1 MSDGKVVIETD
12 LDSSGVESGLSRL
25 QGTITKG
32 IAAIGIGKLF
42 SEAVKTGM
50 DFEAQMSRVK
60 AISGAT
66 GEEFAKLKEQ
76 AKQLGADTAFSA
88 TEAAEGMENL
98 ASAGFSTSEIIA
110 AMPGMLGLAASS
122 GEDLASSADI
132 AASTLRGFGLEA
144 SSAGHVADVLAKNA
158 AATNAAVADTGE
170 AMKYVAPVAKSMGIE
185 FEETAAAI
193 GIMADAGIKGS
204 QAGTTLRGALSRIA
218 KPTKAMQETMDSLGL
233 SFYDSNG
240 KMKSL
245 ADITEMLETKMAGL
259 TDEQKNQ
266 ALITLFGQE
275 SLSGMMALMDRGSG
289 EVRKLTDEYK
299 NCDGSAKDMAKTMQ
313 DNLSGAVEE
322 FGGSVESLG
331 IEIFEN
337 IEGPLKKAVR
347 SGTTELNKLTK
358 AVKNNKIEEIVPE
371 EAVNTVQNLGKIA
384 GTVAKGGIKTLGV
397 ATGTLAENLDVLIP
411 LTTAYFGAMGAYK
424 VFQQASKGVKTLT
437 VAYQGLQAMEK
448 ANAITLVAQQ
458 GGLTG
463 LQTVMGV
470 LTGKVSAATAATG
483 LFNKACTLAGGP
495 VGLAVIAIGALTAGL
510 AAYALSQEH
519 STSAETKFA
528 AELEKSAEAQKK
540 HTAEL
545 ENNRKKREEAIKSAA
560 AEGVQA
566 EFLEQKLE
574 SLMSV
579 EKKST
584 GQKQQIETIV
594 KRLNELVPDLG
605 LAYNSE
611 KDKLNKSTEAIKK
624 NISAQ
629 KELAIAKAY
638 AKQMESVSEDI
649 VDTEIKLAEAT
660 EKQTEAEKRKAE
672 AIKNTQKAKEEYLN
686 SGAVAG
692 SKEEQAWKKAQQEQN
707 KAEGNYKRAT
717 DSVNKYQGELDKLN
731 GELDELGEAHSNQ
744 EAFATFK
751 QNLDDLAKEAGMK
764 ASEIPKSIGE
774 GIKNGIYAVPQ
785 TGEEL
790 KQLISLDELR
800 SSVEKQSKETGVA
813 IPKNLSEGIASG
825 EISFK
830 DAITQMNR
838 LSDFQDAVKKAKIDG
853 KDITDSLA
861 EGIASGKYSVPKSTE
876 ELKRLIEFDSL
887 ATEAGD
893 TGINIPKNISQGIL
907 SGKYDVPKSV
917 DQLQSLIKFD
927 GLSSKATEAG
937 VSIPKGVSQG
947 ILSGKYAVP
956 NSVSELQTLIKFDSM
971 ATKMQKQ
978 GFEIPQAL
986 ASGISSGKI
995 NAVEACKLLM
1005 QAGIDGMNS
1014 KTGASKRAG
1023 SNNAKSANS
1032 GFLGWLNTFNKTGQ
1046 SGGSNF
1052 ANGLNNKKG
1061 SSKSAGSAH
1070 ASSAESGYKSKLGSM
1085 KKDGQSGGSNFA
1097 TGMNLKKSASKK
1109 AAENNARSA
1118 EAGYKSRIKNLN
1130 SAGKSGGQ
1138 AANSGASSQKSK
1150 FRSTGSD
1157 FADGIISGIEAMG
1170 GALYSAGAWIAEH
1183 VLGATRKE
1191 SKTHS
1196 PSRKFRD
1203 EVGIWMPL
1211 GVCAGIY
1218 SEQKALNRAGVD
1230 MVTGILDAA
1239 KKTNIAEQGGQ
1250 IGQSFSE
1257 SLTREISKID
1267 LTPELRAMAKKFAD
1281 TKLNL
1286 PVLNVEMR
1294 SAMESQLNRIATSKQ
1309 GKIYQIVQSISNP
1322 EQSAGNTELFDYD
1335 RFERIQRRVAKEQSN
1350 RPIYL
1355 GTERIDKPLPE
1366 GAVPRI

>member
-88 TEAAEGMENL
+88 TEAAQGMENL

-110 AMPGMLGLAASS
+110 AMPGMLDLAASS

-245 ADITEMLETKMAGL
+245 ADITEMLETKMSGL

-397 ATGTLAENLDVLIP
+397 ATGTLIENLDTLIP

-424 VFQQASKGVKTLT
+424 VFQQASAGVKTLT
-437 VAYQGLQAMEK
+437 SAYKVLNATEKIGATNRVAA
-448 ANAITLVAQQ
+448 A
-458 GGLTG
+458 GGFTA
-463 LQTVMGV
+463 LQTAVGV
-470 LTGKVSAATAATG
+470 LTGKVSLSASAMG
-483 LFNKACTLAGGP
+483 LFNKACALAGGP
-495 VGLAVIAIGALTAGL
+495 VGLAVVAIGALTAGL

-528 AELEKSAEAQKK
+528 AELEKSAETQKK

-594 KRLNELVPDLG
+594 KRLNELVPELG
-605 LAYNSE
+605 LKYDAE

-624 NISAQ
+624 NIEAQ
-629 KELAIAKAY
+629 KELAIAKEY
-638 AKQMESVSEDI
+638 AKQMEGVAEDI
-649 VDTEIKLAEAT
+649 VDTELKLADAT
-660 EKQTEAEKRKAE
+660 DKQTEAEKRKKDAIEKATE
-672 AIKNTQKAKEEYLN
+672 AKNEYYQ
-686 SGAVAG
+686 SGAIAG
-692 SKEEQAWKKAQQEQN
+692 SKEEEAMKKAKNEQD
-707 KAEGNYKRAT
+707 KAIANYETAK
-717 DSVNKYQGELDKLN
+717 DSVTKYEGELDKLN
-731 GELDELGEAHSNQ
+731 GELDELGKAHSNQ
-744 EAFATFK
+744 EAFATFT
-751 QNLDDLAKEAGMK
+751 QNLDKLAKEAGIK
-764 ASEIPKSIGE
+764 AEEVPKSIGE
-774 GIKNGIYAVPQ
+774 GIKKGIYSSPE

-790 KQLISLDELR
+790 TKLINLDKL
-800 SSVEKQSKETGVA
+800 VQ
-813 IPKNLSEGIASG
+813 
-825 EISFK
+825 
-830 DAITQMNR
+830 
-838 LSDFQDAVKKAKIDG
+838 KAKKDG
-853 KDITDSLA
+853 VEVTKSVSD
-861 EGIASGKYSVPKSTE
+861 GIISGKYQ
-876 ELKRLIEFDSL
+876 I
-887 ATEAGD
+887 
-893 TGINIPKNISQGIL
+893 
-907 SGKYDVPKSV
+907 PKSV
-917 DQLQSLIKFD
+917 DQLEKLVSFDKIAQKAEKEGIKVPKSVSD
-927 GLSSKATEAG
+927 G
-937 VSIPKGVSQG
+937 I
-947 ILSGKYAVP
+947 ISGKYAVP
-956 NSVSELQTLIKFDSM
+956 KSVKELESLIEFDELIKKADEAGINVPKAVSEGIKSGRM
-971 ATKMQKQ
+971 S
-978 GFEIPQAL
+978 
-986 ASGISSGKI
+986 AS
-995 NAVEACKLLM
+995 EACKLLI
-1005 QAGIDGMNS
+1005 QAGVDGANS
-1014 KTGASKRAG
+1014 KTGDSKTSG
-1023 SNNAKSANS
+1023 ENNAKSMNAGFTSLYDTFFQTGSDGTRQINLGALSMLAATTSTGNTVMGAFNVGVQALFGALYNTGSQGTKKVNSGANS
-1032 GFLGWLNTFNKTGQ
+1032 QKGASKKTGTNIISSFNTAIRAYFSSLYSTGSSA
-1046 SGGSNF
+1046 SGKVKSGARDTGSDLYSVGVNIAIGF
-1052 ANGLNNKKG
+1052 ANGV
-1061 SSKSAGSAH
+1061 
-1070 ASSAESGYKSKLGSM
+1070 M
-1085 KKDGQSGGSNFA
+1085 SNP
-1097 TGMNLKKSASKK
+1097 GNLI
-1109 AAENNARSA
+1109 
-1118 EAGYKSRIKNLN
+1118 G
-1130 SAGKSGGQ
+1130 
-1138 AANSGASSQKSK
+1138 
-1150 FRSTGSD
+1150 
-1157 FADGIISGIEAMG
+1157 
-1170 GALYSAGAWIAEH
+1170 AGAWLAIQ
-1183 VLGATRKE
+1183 VLSGAKNQAGV
-1191 SKTHS
+1191 HS
-1196 PSRKFRD
+1196 PSVVFNKELGVFL
-1203 EVGIWMPL
+1203 PL

-1218 SEQKALNRAGVD
+1218 SEQRTLNRAGVG
-1230 MVTGILDAA
+1230 MVAGMLDAV
-1239 KKTNIAEQGGQ
+1239 KKTNIAEQGDQ

-1322 EQSAGNTELFDYD
+1322 QQNAGNTELFDYD

>member
-88 TEAAEGMENL
+88 TEAAQGMENL

-110 AMPGMLGLAASS
+110 AMPGMLDLAASS

-158 AATNAAVADTGE
+158 AETNAAVADTGE

-245 ADITEMLETKMAGL
+245 ADITEMLETKMSGL

-337 IEGPLKKAVR
+337 IKGPLKKAVGV
-347 SGTTELNKLTK
+347 GTTEINKLTK
-358 AVKNNKIEEIVPE
+358 AIKNNKIEEIVPE

-424 VFQQASKGVKTLT
+424 VFQQASAGVKTLT
-437 VAYQGLQAMEK
+437 TAYQGLQAMEK
-448 ANAITLVAQQ
+448 ANTLISTAQK
-458 GGLTG
+458 GSLTG
-463 LQTVMGV
+463 LQTVVGV
-470 LTGKVSAATAATG
+470 LTGKVSAASAATG
-483 LFNKACTLAGGP
+483 LFNKACTMLGGP
-495 VGLAVIAIGALTAGL
+495 VGVAAVAIGALTTGL
-510 AAYALSQEH
+510 VAYALTQDG

-540 HTAEL
+540 HTEEL
-545 ENNRKKREEAIKSAA
+545 ENNRKKREEAIKSTVT
-560 AEGVQA
+560 EGIQA
-566 EFLEQKLE
+566 EYLEQKLE

-579 EKKST
+579 ENKSV

-605 LAYNSE
+605 LKYDAE
-611 KDKLNKSTEAIKK
+611 KDKLNQSTEAIKK
-624 NISAQ
+624 NIDAQ
-629 KELAIAKAY
+629 KELAVAKAY

-649 VDTEIKLAEAT
+649 VDTELKLADAT
-660 EKQTEAEKRKAE
+660 DKQTEAQDRLTE
-672 AIKNTQKAKEEYLN
+672 AKKKTQKAMEEYYD

-692 SKEEQAWKKAQQEQN
+692 SKEHEAWKNAQQEQD
-707 KAEGNYKRAT
+707 KAKGNYEKAKE
-717 DSVNKYQGELDKLN
+717 SVEKYQGELDKLN
-731 GELDELGEAHSNQ
+731 GELDKLGKAHSNQ
-744 EAFATFK
+744 EAFATFT
-751 QNLDDLAKEAGMK
+751 QNLDKLAKEAGIK
-764 ASEIPKSIGE
+764 AEEVPKSIGE
-774 GIKNGIYAVPQ
+774 GIKKGIYSAPE

-790 KQLISLDELR
+790 TKLINFDKL
-800 SSVEKQSKETGVA
+800 VQ
-813 IPKNLSEGIASG
+813 
-825 EISFK
+825 
-830 DAITQMNR
+830 
-838 LSDFQDAVKKAKIDG
+838 KAKKDG
-853 KDITDSLA
+853 VEVTKSVSD
-861 EGIASGKYSVPKSTE
+861 GIISGKYQIPKSVDQLENLVNFDKIVQKAEKEGIKVPKSV
-876 ELKRLIEFDSL
+876 S
-887 ATEAGD
+887 
-893 TGINIPKNISQGIL
+893 NGIL
-907 SGKYDVPKSV
+907 SGKYEVPKSV
-917 DQLQSLIKFD
+917 NQLQNLIKFD
-927 GLSSKATEAG
+927 SLATKATKAG
-937 VSIPKGVSQG
+937 INIPKGVSQG

-956 NSVSELQTLIKFDSM
+956 SSMSELQALIKFDSM
-971 ATKMQKQ
+971 ATKMQQQ

-995 NAVEACKLLM
+995 SAVEACKLLM

-1014 KTGASKRAG
+1014 KTGASKQAG

-1032 GFLGWLNTFNKTGQ
+1032 GFLGWLNTFNKTGE
-1046 SGGSNF
+1046 SGGNSL
-1052 ANGLNNKKG
+1052 ASGLNNKKG

-1118 EAGYKSRIKNLN
+1118 EAGYRSRIKNLS

-1203 EVGIWMPL
+1203 EVGKWMPL

-1218 SEQKALNRAGVD
+1218 SEQRALNRAGVG
-1230 MVTGILDAA
+1230 MVTGMLDAA
-1239 KKTNIAEQGGQ
+1239 KKTNIAEQGDQ
-1250 IGQSFSE
+1250 IGQDFSE
-1257 SLTREISKID
+1257 SLTREISRID

-1294 SAMESQLNRIATSKQ
+1294 SAMESQLNRIAASKQ
-1309 GKIYQIVQSISNP
+1309 GKIYQIVQSVSNP
-1322 EQSAGNTELFDYD
+1322 NQNNGNNVIFDYD

-1350 RPIYL
+1350 RPIYI
-1355 GTERIDKPLPE
+1355 GTERIDRPLPE

>member
-42 SEAVKTGM
+42 SEAIKTGM

-110 AMPGMLGLAASS
+110 AMPGMLDLAASS

-158 AATNAAVADTGE
+158 AETNAAVADTGE

-245 ADITEMLETKMAGL
+245 ADITEMLETKMSGL

-337 IEGPLKKAVR
+337 IKGPLKKAVGV
-347 SGTTELNKLTK
+347 GTTEINKLTK
-358 AVKNNKIEEIVPE
+358 AVKNNKIEEIVPKE
-371 EAVNTVQNLGKIA
+371 VINNIKNLGKMA
-384 GTVAKGGIKTLGV
+384 EVVGKGGIKVLGTATGILADNLGV
-397 ATGTLAENLDVLIP
+397 IIP
-411 LTTAYFGAMGAYK
+411 LTGAYFGAMAGYK
-424 VFQQASKGVKTLT
+424 VFQSAAAGVKTLT
-437 VAYQGLQAMEK
+437 SAYKALQAMEK
-448 ANAITLVAQQ
+448 ANEITSVAQQ

-463 LQTVMGV
+463 LQTAVGV
-470 LTGKVSAATAATG
+470 LTGKISVATAVTG
-483 LFNKACTLAGGP
+483 LFNKACTMLGGP
-495 VGLAVIAIGALTAGL
+495 VGVAAVAIGALTVGL
-510 AAYALSQEH
+510 AAYASSQEH
-519 STSAETKFA
+519 SVSAETKFA
-528 AELEKSAEAQKK
+528 AELEKSSEAQKK
-540 HTAEL
+540 FTANLDE
-545 ENNRKKREEAIKSAA
+545 NRKKREEAIKSTVT
-560 AEGVQA
+560 EGIQA
-566 EFLEQKLE
+566 EYLEQKLE

-579 EKKST
+579 ENKSV

-605 LAYNSE
+605 LKYDAE
-611 KDKLNKSTEAIKK
+611 KDKLNQSTEAIKK
-624 NISAQ
+624 NIDAQ
-629 KELAIAKAY
+629 KELAVAKAY

-649 VDTEIKLAEAT
+649 VDTELKLADAT
-660 EKQTEAEKRKAE
+660 DKQTEAQDRLTE
-672 AIKNTQKAKEEYLN
+672 AKKKTQKAMEEYYD

-692 SKEEQAWKKAQQEQN
+692 SKEHEAWKNAQQEQD
-707 KAEGNYKRAT
+707 KAKANYGKAT
-717 DSVNKYQGELDKLN
+717 ESVEKYQGELDKLN
-731 GELDELGEAHSNQ
+731 GELDELGKAHGNQ
-744 EAFATFK
+744 EAFATFT
-751 QNLDDLAKEAGMK
+751 QNLDKLAKEAGIK
-764 ASEIPKSIGE
+764 AEQVPKSIGE
-774 GIKNGIYAVPQ
+774 GIKKGIYSTPE

-790 KQLISLDELR
+790 TKLINLDKLA
-800 SSVEKQSKETGVA
+800 Q
-813 IPKNLSEGIASG
+813 
-825 EISFK
+825 
-830 DAITQMNR
+830 
-838 LSDFQDAVKKAKIDG
+838 KAKKDG
-853 KDITDSLA
+853 VEVTKSVSD
-861 EGIASGKYSVPKSTE
+861 GIISGKYQIPKSVDQLENLVNFDKIVQKAEKEGVEVPKSV
-876 ELKRLIEFDSL
+876 S
-887 ATEAGD
+887 
-893 TGINIPKNISQGIL
+893 SGIL
-907 SGKYDVPKSV
+907 SGQYEVPKSV
-917 DQLQSLIKFD
+917 DQLQNLVKFD
-927 GLSSKATEAG
+927 SISTKATEAG
-937 VSIPKGVSQG
+937 VKIPKSISQG
-947 ILSGKYAVP
+947 IMSGQYAVPQSVEQMKALVSYDSLVQQAGQKGYQIPEYLSNGVRTGNTKPSTAVNEMKALIQFNDLVAKAKDAGYKVPDNLQKQVLSGKTKPQTAVQQMK
-956 NSVSELQTLIKFDSM
+956 NLIKFNDLLSKSSAAGRNVPKNIQQAVM
-971 ATKMQKQ
+971 EGRMSPKQAVAAMNNLMTTEAEKTPPKMKKTGDKIGKGYGDHVGSGTNKSNAKKKAKSLNDKAKEGAGSDDLYDEGDNAGAGFIDGIKSWLSSAFNAGWNLVKNAISGGKGAQESNSPAKKWIEEGDNAGSGYVIGLEKSEKAVNKAGKDMVRAGLKDAETLASKQ
-978 GFEIPQAL
+978 G
-986 ASGISSGKI
+986 
-995 NAVEACKLLM
+995 
-1005 QAGIDGMNS
+1005 
-1014 KTGASKRAG
+1014 T
-1023 SNNAKSANS
+1023 
-1032 GFLGWLNTFNKTGQ
+1032 
-1046 SGGSNF
+1046 
-1052 ANGLNNKKG
+1052 
-1061 SSKSAGSAH
+1061 
-1070 ASSAESGYKSKLGSM
+1070 
-1085 KKDGQSGGSNFA
+1085 
-1097 TGMNLKKSASKK
+1097 
-1109 AAENNARSA
+1109 
-1118 EAGYKSRIKNLN
+1118 
-1130 SAGKSGGQ
+1130 
-1138 AANSGASSQKSK
+1138 
-1150 FRSTGSD
+1150 
-1157 FADGIISGIEAMG
+1157 
-1170 GALYSAGAWIAEH
+1170 
-1183 VLGATRKE
+1183 
-1191 SKTHS
+1191 
-1196 PSRKFRD
+1196 
-1203 EVGIWMPL
+1203 
-1211 GVCAGIY
+1211 
-1218 SEQKALNRAGVD
+1218 
-1230 MVTGILDAA
+1230 
-1239 KKTNIAEQGGQ
+1239 Q
-1250 IGQSFSE
+1250 IGQSFS
-1257 SLTREISKID
+1257 SNLSSEISRID
-1267 LTPELRAMAKKFAD
+1267 LSPELQAMAKKFAD
-1281 TKLNL
+1281 TRLNL

-1309 GKIYQIVQSISNP
+1309 GKIYQIVQSINNP
-1322 EQSAGNTELFDYD
+1322 EQHVENTELFDYD

>member
-42 SEAVKTGM
+42 SEAIKTGM

-110 AMPGMLGLAASS
+110 AMPGMLDLAASS

-204 QAGTTLRGALSRIA
+204 QAGTTLRGAMSRIA

-245 ADITEMLETKMAGL
+245 ADITEMLETKMSGL

-371 EAVNTVQNLGKIA
+371 EAVNTVKNLGKIA

-424 VFQQASKGVKTLT
+424 VFQQASAGVKTLT
-437 VAYQGLQAMEK
+437 TAYQGLQAMEK
-448 ANAITLVAQQ
+448 ANTLISTAQK
-458 GGLTG
+458 GSLTG
-463 LQTVMGV
+463 LQTVVGV

-483 LFNKACTLAGGP
+483 LFSKAYAALGGP
-495 VGLAVIAIGALTAGL
+495 VGVAVVGIGALVAGIV
-510 AAYALSQEH
+510 AYK
-519 STSAETKFA
+519 STLPESISESEKFA
-528 AELEKSAEAQKK
+528 NSCKKLHQEQIKFSDTVKELNSENKKNIETTKAQGIEADYYFKKLNDLIGAENKTVGQKK
-540 HTAEL
+540 Q
-545 ENNRKKREEAIKSAA
+545 IKSI
-560 AEGVQA
+560 
-566 EFLEQKLE
+566 
-574 SLMSV
+574 V
-579 EKKST
+579 EK
-584 GQKQQIETIV
+584 
-594 KRLNELVPDLG
+594 LNEILPDLN
-605 LAYNSE
+605 LNYNEE
-611 KDKLNKSTEAIKK
+611 KDKLNQTTDAIKK
-624 NISAQ
+624 NIDAQ
-629 KELAIAKAY
+629 KELIMAKAY
-638 AKQMESVSEDI
+638 QSSMEKTAE
-649 VDTEIKLAEAT
+649 KLAS
-660 EKQTEAEKRKAE
+660 AELKYEE
-672 AIKNTQKAKEEYLN
+672 AIKKRA
-686 SGAVAG
+686 
-692 SKEEQAWKKAQQEQN
+692 
-707 KAEGNYKRAT
+707 KAEKEGNEATKKHKELYDKYMKDGIISEKENEKLDEYAKKMSDSATAYNEADDAAKGYKDT
-717 DSVNKYQGELDKLN
+717 INDLNTKMDSYESKLN
-731 GELDELGEAHSNQ
+731 AS
-744 EAFATFK
+744 
-751 QNLDDLAKEAGMK
+751 QNYADYLKNIDKLAKEAGIK
-764 ASEIPKSIGE
+764 AEQVPKSIGE
-774 GIKNGIYAVPQ
+774 GIKKGIYSDPQ

-790 KQLISLDELR
+790 TKLINLDKL
-800 SSVEKQSKETGVA
+800 VQ
-813 IPKNLSEGIASG
+813 
-825 EISFK
+825 
-830 DAITQMNR
+830 
-838 LSDFQDAVKKAKIDG
+838 KAKKDG
-853 KDITDSLA
+853 VEVTKSVSD
-861 EGIASGKYSVPKSTE
+861 GIISGKYQ
-876 ELKRLIEFDSL
+876 I
-887 ATEAGD
+887 
-893 TGINIPKNISQGIL
+893 
-907 SGKYDVPKSV
+907 PKSV
-917 DQLQSLIKFD
+917 DQLEKLVSFDKIAQKAEKEGIKVPKSVSGGIISGKYEVPKSVNQLQNLIKFD
-927 GLSSKATEAG
+927 NLATKATKAG
-937 VSIPKGVSQG
+937 INIPKGVSQG

-956 NSVSELQTLIKFDSM
+956 SSMSELQALIKFDSM

-978 GFEIPQAL
+978 GIEIPQAL

-995 NAVEACKLLM
+995 NAIEACKLLM

-1014 KTGASKRAG
+1014 KTGASKQAG

-1032 GFLGWLNTFNKTGQ
+1032 GFLGWLNTFNKTGE
-1046 SGGSNF
+1046 SGGNSL
-1052 ANGLNNKKG
+1052 ASGLNNKKG

-1118 EAGYKSRIKNLN
+1118 EAGYRSRIKNLS

-1203 EVGIWMPL
+1203 EVGKWMPL

-1218 SEQKALNRAGVD
+1218 SEQRALNRAGVD

-1250 IGQSFSE
+1250 IGQDFSE
-1257 SLTREISKID
+1257 SLTREISRID
-1267 LTPELRAMAKKFAD
+1267 LSPELQAMAKKFA
-1281 TKLNL
+1281 KANLNM
-1286 PVLNVEMR
+1286 PVINARMQNT
-1294 SAMESQLNRIATSKQ
+1294 AAGQMEQIATAKQ
-1309 GKIYQIVQSISNP
+1309 AKVYQVVHSIGAAKNESRSTETFDYERFADILADILDGTSVSIDGEPAGRILTPRISN
-1322 EQSAGNTELFDYD
+1322 NTYLNT
-1335 RFERIQRRVAKEQSN
+1335 RR
-1350 RPIYL
+1350 R
-1355 GTERIDKPLPE
+1355 R
-1366 GAVPRI
+1366 

>member
-32 IAAIGIGKLF
+32 IAAIGIGKIF
-42 SEAVKTGM
+42 SEAVKTGV

-66 GEEFAKLKEQ
+66 GEEFAKLNEQ

-88 TEAAEGMENL
+88 TEAAQGMENL

-110 AMPGMLGLAASS
+110 AMPGMLDLAASS

-218 KPTKAMQETMDSLGL
+218 KPTKVMRETMDELGL

-245 ADITEMLETKMAGL
+245 AGITEMLETKMSGL
-259 TDEQKNQ
+259 TDEQRNQ

-289 EVRKLTDEYK
+289 EVRKLTDEYR

-331 IEIFEN
+331 LEIYEN
-337 IEGPLKKAVR
+337 IEGPLKKAVGV
-347 SGTTELNKLTK
+347 GTTQINKLTK
-358 AVKNNKIEEIVPE
+358 AVKDNKIEEIVPE
-371 EAVNTVQNLGKIA
+371 EAVNTVKNLGKIT
-384 GTVAKGGIKTLGV
+384 GTVAKGGVKALGA
-397 ATGTLAENLDVLIP
+397 ATGTLVENLDALIP

-424 VFQQASKGVKTLT
+424 VFQQASAGVKTLT
-437 VAYQGLQAMEK
+437 TAYQGLQAMEK

-483 LFNKACTLAGGP
+483 LFSKACTLAGGP
-495 VGLAVIAIGALTAGL
+495 VGLAVVAVGALTAGL
-510 AAYALSQEH
+510 AAYAISQDR
-519 STSAETKFA
+519 STSAETKFS
-528 AELEKSAEAQKK
+528 AELRKSTEDQKK
-540 HTAEL
+540 YTAEL

-579 EKKST
+579 EKKSA

-594 KRLNELVPDLG
+594 KRLNELVPELG
-605 LAYNSE
+605 LAYDSE

-660 EKQTEAEKRKAE
+660 DKQTEAQERLTNAKK
-672 AIKNTQKAKEEYLN
+672 KTQKAMEEYYD

-692 SKEEQAWKKAQQEQN
+692 SKEEKVWKKAQQEQN
-707 KAEGNYKRAT
+707 KAKGNYESAT
-717 DSVNKYQGELDKLN
+717 QSVDKYQGELDKLN

-751 QNLDDLAKEAGMK
+751 QNLDDLAKEAGIK
-764 ASEIPKSIGE
+764 AEQVPKSIGE
-774 GIKNGIYAVPQ
+774 GIKKGIYSTPE

-790 KQLISLDELR
+790 TKLINLDKLIQ
-800 SSVEKQSKETGVA
+800 KANK
-813 IPKNLSEGIASG
+813 EGIEVTKSV
-825 EISFK
+825 
-830 DAITQMNR
+830 
-838 LSDFQDAVKKAKIDG
+838 SD
-853 KDITDSLA
+853 
-861 EGIASGKYSVPKSTE
+861 GIVSGKYEIPKSVDQLESLVSFDKIVQRAEKEGVKVPKSV
-876 ELKRLIEFDSL
+876 S
-887 ATEAGD
+887 
-893 TGINIPKNISQGIL
+893 SGIL
-907 SGKYDVPKSV
+907 SDQYEVPKSV
-917 DQLQSLIKFD
+917 DQLQNLVKFD
-927 GLSSKATEAG
+927 SIATKATEAG
-937 VSIPKGVSQG
+937 VKIPKSISQG
-947 ILSGKYAVP
+947 IMSGQYAVP
-956 NSVSELQTLIKFDSM
+956 QSVEQMKALVSYDSLVQQAGQKGYQIPEYLSNGVRTGNTKPSTAVNEMKALIQFNDLVTKASNAGYKIPDSL
-971 ATKMQKQ
+971 QKQ
-978 GFEIPQAL
+978 V
-986 ASGISSGKI
+986 SSGKTKPKDAVQQMKNLI
-995 NAVEACKLLM
+995 SFNDLLSKSSAAGRNVPKNIQQAVMAGRMSPKQAVATMNNLMTTEADKAPAKMKKSGEKSGKNYGSGVGSSSNKSTAKKSGKSLTDNAK
-1005 QAGIDGMNS
+1005 
-1014 KTGASKRAG
+1014 KGADSDDLYDEGSNAG
-1023 SNNAKSANS
+1023 SGFVNGIGSWLGKAFNAGWNLVKNAISGGKSAQKS
-1032 GFLGWLNTFNKTGQ
+1032 HSPAKEWIKE
-1046 SGGSNF
+1046 GG
-1052 ANGLNNKKG
+1052 
-1061 SSKSAGSAH
+1061 
-1070 ASSAESGYKSKLGSM
+1070 
-1085 KKDGQSGGSNFA
+1085 
-1097 TGMNLKKSASKK
+1097 
-1109 AAENNARSA
+1109 
-1118 EAGYKSRIKNLN
+1118 
-1130 SAGKSGGQ
+1130 
-1138 AANSGASSQKSK
+1138 NSGAGYVIGME
-1150 FRSTGSD
+1150 RSFKPVNKAAGV
-1157 FADGIISGIEAMG
+1157 MVG
-1170 GALYSAGAWIAEH
+1170 GALA
-1183 VLGATRKE
+1183 VATKLTE
-1191 SKTHS
+1191 
-1196 PSRKFRD
+1196 
-1203 EVGIWMPL
+1203 G
-1211 GVCAGIY
+1211 
-1218 SEQKALNRAGVD
+1218 
-1230 MVTGILDAA
+1230 
-1239 KKTNIAEQGGQ
+1239 QGSQ
-1250 IGQSFSE
+1250 IGRAFS
-1257 SLTREISKID
+1257 SNLSREISTID
-1267 LTPELRAMAKKFAD
+1267 LTPELRAMAKKFAN

-1286 PVLNVEMR
+1286 PVLNAEMR
-1294 SAMESQLNRIATSKQ
+1294 SAMESQPNRIATSKQ
-1309 GKIYQIVQSISNP
+1309 GKIYQIMQSVGRDDKEMMNN
-1322 EQSAGNTELFDYD
+1322 ETFDYKQLAQELANALD
-1335 RFERIQRRVAKEQSN
+1335 
-1350 RPIYL
+1350 
-1355 GTERIDKPLPE
+1355 GTAVKMDGEKVGDLI
-1366 GAVPRI
+1366 VPRVDSGLGKKTIIVERGG

>member
-110 AMPGMLGLAASS
+110 AMPGMLDLAASS

-424 VFQQASKGVKTLT
+424 VFQQASAGVKTLT
-437 VAYQGLQAMEK
+437 TAYQGLQAMEK

-483 LFNKACTLAGGP
+483 LFSKACTLAGGP

-594 KRLNELVPDLG
+594 KRLNELVPELG
-605 LAYNSE
+605 LAYDSE

-660 EKQTEAEKRKAE
+660 DKQTEAQERLTE
-672 AIKNTQKAKEEYLN
+672 AKKKTQQAMENYYN

-707 KAEGNYKRAT
+707 KAQGNYESAT
-717 DSVNKYQGELDKLN
+717 QSVNKYQGELDKLN

-751 QNLDDLAKEAGMK
+751 QNLDNLAKEAGIK
-764 ASEIPKSIGE
+764 AEEVPKSIGE
-774 GIKNGIYAVPQ
+774 GIKKGIYSTPE

-790 KQLISLDELR
+790 TKLINLDKL
-800 SSVEKQSKETGVA
+800 VQKANK
-813 IPKNLSEGIASG
+813 EGIEVTKSV
-825 EISFK
+825 
-830 DAITQMNR
+830 
-838 LSDFQDAVKKAKIDG
+838 SD
-853 KDITDSLA
+853 
-861 EGIASGKYSVPKSTE
+861 GIVSGKYEIPKSVNALE
-876 ELKRLIEFDSL
+876 KLVKFDKL
-887 ATEAGD
+887 AQKAEKE
-893 TGINIPKNISQGIL
+893 GIK
-907 SGKYDVPKSV
+907 VPKSV
-917 DQLQSLIKFD
+917 SD
-927 GLSSKATEAG
+927 G
-937 VSIPKGVSQG
+937 I
-947 ILSGKYAVP
+947 ISGKYAVP
-956 NSVSELQTLIKFDSM
+956 KSVKELESLIEFDDLIKKADEAGINVPKAVSEGIKSGRM
-971 ATKMQKQ
+971 S
-978 GFEIPQAL
+978 
-986 ASGISSGKI
+986 AS
-995 NAVEACKLLM
+995 EACKLLI
-1005 QAGIDGMNS
+1005 QAGVDGANS
-1014 KTGASKRAG
+1014 KTGDSKTSG
-1023 SNNAKSANS
+1023 ENNAKSMNAGFTSLYDTFFQTGSDGTRQINLGALSMLAATTSTGNTVMGAFNVGVQALFGALYNTGSQGTKKVNSGANS
-1032 GFLGWLNTFNKTGQ
+1032 QKGASKKTGTNIISSFNTGIRAYFSSLYSTGSSA
-1046 SGGSNF
+1046 SGKVKSGARDTGSDLYSVGVNIAIGF
-1052 ANGLNNKKG
+1052 ANGV
-1061 SSKSAGSAH
+1061 
-1070 ASSAESGYKSKLGSM
+1070 M
-1085 KKDGQSGGSNFA
+1085 SNP
-1097 TGMNLKKSASKK
+1097 GNLI
-1109 AAENNARSA
+1109 
-1118 EAGYKSRIKNLN
+1118 G
-1130 SAGKSGGQ
+1130 
-1138 AANSGASSQKSK
+1138 
-1150 FRSTGSD
+1150 
-1157 FADGIISGIEAMG
+1157 
-1170 GALYSAGAWIAEH
+1170 AGAWLAIQ
-1183 VLGATRKE
+1183 VLSGAKNQAGV
-1191 SKTHS
+1191 HS
-1196 PSRKFRD
+1196 PSVVFNKELGVFL
-1203 EVGIWMPL
+1203 PL

-1218 SEQKALNRAGVD
+1218 SEQRTLNRAGVG
-1230 MVTGILDAA
+1230 MVAGMLDAV
-1239 KKTNIAEQGGQ
+1239 KKTNIAEQGDQ

-1281 TKLNL
+1281 TRLNL

-1322 EQSAGNTELFDYD
+1322 QQNAGNTELFDYD

>member
-42 SEAVKTGM
+42 SEAIKTGM

-110 AMPGMLGLAASS
+110 AMPGMLDLAASS

-245 ADITEMLETKMAGL
+245 ADITEMLETKMSGL

-337 IEGPLKKAVR
+337 IEGPLKKAVE

-371 EAVNTVQNLGKIA
+371 EAVNTVKNLGKIA

-424 VFQQASKGVKTLT
+424 VFQQASAGVKTLT
-437 VAYQGLQAMEK
+437 SAYKVLNATEKIGATNRVAA
-448 ANAITLVAQQ
+448 A
-458 GGLTG
+458 GGFTA
-463 LQTVMGV
+463 LQTAVGV
-470 LTGKVSAATAATG
+470 LTGKVSLSASAMG
-483 LFNKACTLAGGP
+483 LFNKACALAGGP
-495 VGLAVIAIGALTAGL
+495 VGLAVVAIGALTAGL

-528 AELEKSAEAQKK
+528 AELEKSAETQKK

-605 LAYNSE
+605 LAYDSE

-660 EKQTEAEKRKAE
+660 DKQTEAQERLTE
-672 AIKNTQKAKEEYLN
+672 AKKKTQQAMENYYN

-707 KAEGNYKRAT
+707 KAQGNYESAT
-717 DSVNKYQGELDKLN
+717 QSVNKYQGELDKLN
-731 GELDELGEAHSNQ
+731 GELDKLGEAHSNQ

-751 QNLDDLAKEAGMK
+751 QNLDDLAKEAGIK
-764 ASEIPKSIGE
+764 AEQVPKSIGE
-774 GIKNGIYAVPQ
+774 GIKKGIYSTPA

-790 KQLISLDELR
+790 TKLINLDKLA
-800 SSVEKQSKETGVA
+800 Q
-813 IPKNLSEGIASG
+813 
-825 EISFK
+825 
-830 DAITQMNR
+830 
-838 LSDFQDAVKKAKIDG
+838 KAKKDG
-853 KDITDSLA
+853 VEVTKSVSD
-861 EGIASGKYSVPKSTE
+861 GIISGKYQIPKSVDQLEKLVSFDNISQKAEKEGIKVPKSV
-876 ELKRLIEFDSL
+876 S
-887 ATEAGD
+887 
-893 TGINIPKNISQGIL
+893 NGIL
-907 SGKYDVPKSV
+907 SGKYEVPKSV
-917 DQLQSLIKFD
+917 NQLQSLIKFD
-927 GLSSKATEAG
+927 SLKTKATEAG
-937 VSIPKGVSQG
+937 ISIPKGVSQG

-956 NSVSELQTLIKFDSM
+956 SSMSELQALIKFDSM

-995 NAVEACKLLM
+995 SAVEACKLLM
-1005 QAGIDGMNS
+1005 QAGIDGINS
-1014 KTGASKRAG
+1014 KTGASKQAG
-1023 SNNAKSANS
+1023 SNNAKSANF

-1130 SAGKSGGQ
+1130 SAGKSGGR

-1196 PSRKFRD
+1196 PSRRFRD
-1203 EVGIWMPL
+1203 EVGKWMPL
-1211 GVCAGIY
+1211 GVCVGIY
-1218 SEQKALNRAGVD
+1218 SEQKALNRAGVG
-1230 MVTGILDAA
+1230 MVTGMLDTV

-1281 TKLNL
+1281 TRLNL

-1309 GKIYQIVQSISNP
+1309 GKIYQIVQSINNP
-1322 EQSAGNTELFDYD
+1322 EQHVENTELFDYD
-1335 RFERIQRRVAKEQSN
+1335 RFERIQRRIAKEQSN

>member
-25 QGTITKG
+25 QGTVTKG

-110 AMPGMLGLAASS
+110 AMPGMLDLAASS

-158 AATNAAVADTGE
+158 AATNAAVVDTGE
-170 AMKYVAPVAKSMGIE
+170 AMKYVAPVAKTMGIE

-204 QAGTTLRGALSRIA
+204 QAGTTLRGALSRIT

-245 ADITEMLETKMAGL
+245 ADITEMLETKMSGL

-266 ALITLFGQE
+266 ALVTLFGQE

-337 IEGPLKKAVR
+337 IKGPLKKAVGV
-347 SGTTELNKLTK
+347 GTTEINKLTK

-411 LTTAYFGAMGAYK
+411 LTTAYFGTMGAYK
-424 VFQQASKGVKTLT
+424 VFQQASAGVKTLT
-437 VAYQGLQAMEK
+437 TAYQGLQAMEK

-605 LAYNSE
+605 LAYDSE

-731 GELDELGEAHSNQ
+731 GELDKLGEAHSNQ

-751 QNLDDLAKEAGMK
+751 QNLDDLAKEAGIK
-764 ASEIPKSIGE
+764 AEQVPKSIGE
-774 GIKNGIYAVPQ
+774 GIKKGIYSTPE

-790 KQLISLDELR
+790 TKLINFDKL
-800 SSVEKQSKETGVA
+800 VQ
-813 IPKNLSEGIASG
+813 
-825 EISFK
+825 
-830 DAITQMNR
+830 
-838 LSDFQDAVKKAKIDG
+838 KAKKDG
-853 KDITDSLA
+853 IEVTKSVSD
-861 EGIASGKYSVPKSTE
+861 GIISGKYQIPKSVDQLEKLVSFDKISQKAEKEGIKVPKSV
-876 ELKRLIEFDSL
+876 
-887 ATEAGD
+887 
-893 TGINIPKNISQGIL
+893 SQGIL
-907 SGKYDVPKSV
+907 SGQYEIPNSV
-917 DQLQSLIKFD
+917 NQLQSLIKFD
-927 GLSSKATEAG
+927 SLKTKATEAG
-937 VSIPKGVSQG
+937 ISIPKGVSQG

-956 NSVSELQTLIKFDSM
+956 SSMSELQALIKFDSM
-971 ATKMQKQ
+971 ATKMQQQ

-995 NAVEACKLLM
+995 SAVEACKLLM
-1005 QAGIDGMNS
+1005 QAGIDGINS
-1014 KTGASKRAG
+1014 KTGASKQAG

-1070 ASSAESGYKSKLGSM
+1070 ASSAQDGYKSKLGSM

-1138 AANSGASSQKSK
+1138 AANSGAGSQKAK

-1157 FADGIISGIEAMG
+1157 FADGIISGIQAMG

-1203 EVGIWMPL
+1203 EVGKWMPL

-1218 SEQKALNRAGVD
+1218 SEQRALNRAGVG
-1230 MVTGILDAA
+1230 MVTGMLDAA
-1239 KKTNIAEQGGQ
+1239 KKTNIAEQGDQ
-1250 IGQSFSE
+1250 IGQDFSE
-1257 SLTREISKID
+1257 SLTREISRID

-1294 SAMESQLNRIATSKQ
+1294 SAMEIKLNRIATSKQ

-1322 EQSAGNTELFDYD
+1322 EQHAGNTELFDYD

>member
-42 SEAVKTGM
+42 SEAIKTGM

-110 AMPGMLGLAASS
+110 AMPGMLDLAASS

-245 ADITEMLETKMAGL
+245 ADITEMLETKMSGL

-371 EAVNTVQNLGKIA
+371 EAVNTVKNLGKIA

-424 VFQQASKGVKTLT
+424 VFQQASAGVKTLT
-437 VAYQGLQAMEK
+437 TAYQGLQAMEK
-448 ANAITLVAQQ
+448 ANTLISTAQK
-458 GGLTG
+458 GSLTG
-463 LQTVMGV
+463 LQTVVGV

-528 AELEKSAEAQKK
+528 AELEKSAETQKK

-545 ENNRKKREEAIKSAA
+545 ENNRKKREEAIESAKS
-560 AEGVQA
+560 EGAQA

-574 SLMSV
+574 SLMGV
-579 EKKST
+579 EKKSV

-605 LAYNSE
+605 LKYDAE
-611 KDKLNKSTEAIKK
+611 KDKLNQSTEAIKK
-624 NISAQ
+624 NIDAQ
-629 KELAIAKAY
+629 KELAVAKAY

-649 VDTEIKLAEAT
+649 VDTELKLADAT
-660 EKQTEAEKRKAE
+660 DKQTEAQDRLTE
-672 AIKNTQKAKEEYLN
+672 AKKKTQKAMEEYYD

-692 SKEEQAWKKAQQEQN
+692 SKEHEAWKNAQQEQD
-707 KAEGNYKRAT
+707 KAKANYGKAT
-717 DSVNKYQGELDKLN
+717 ESVEKYQGELDKLN
-731 GELDELGEAHSNQ
+731 GELDELGKAHSNQ
-744 EAFATFK
+744 EAFATFT
-751 QNLDDLAKEAGMK
+751 QNLDKLAKEAGIK
-764 ASEIPKSIGE
+764 AEEVPKSIGE
-774 GIKNGIYAVPQ
+774 GIKKGIYAAPQ

-790 KQLISLDELR
+790 KQLISLDELK
-800 SSVEKQSKETGVA
+800 SSVEKQSKETGVG
-813 IPKNLSEGIASG
+813 IPKSLSEGISSG
-825 EISFK
+825 KISFK

-838 LSDFQDAVKKAKIDG
+838 LSDFQEAVKNAKIDG

-861 EGIASGKYSVPKSTE
+861 EGITSGKYSVPKSTK
-876 ELKRLIEFDSL
+876 ELKRLIKFDDL
-887 ATEAGD
+887 AQKAGD
-893 TGINIPKNISQGIL
+893 EGIKIPKSISNGI
-907 SGKYDVPKSV
+907 
-917 DQLQSLIKFD
+917 I
-927 GLSSKATEAG
+927 T
-937 VSIPKGVSQG
+937 
-947 ILSGKYAVP
+947 GKYAVP
-956 NSVSELQTLIKFDSM
+956 KSLKELKDLIEFEDLVKKADEVGIKVPKAVSDGIK
-971 ATKMQKQ
+971 
-978 GFEIPQAL
+978 
-986 ASGISSGKI
+986 SGKMS
-995 NAVEACKLLM
+995 ASEACKLLI
-1005 QAGIDGMNS
+1005 QAGVEGANS
-1014 KTGASKRAG
+1014 KTWESETAG
-1023 SNNAKSANS
+1023 KNNAKSMNNGFASLYNAFFNTGSDGTKKVNAGALSMLGASTATGSSIMGAFNLGVQSLFGTLYNSGSGGAKKVNSGANS
-1032 GFLGWLNTFNKTGQ
+1032 QKGPSKSTGKSFISSFNSGIKSLFGSLYSTGSSASGKVKSGANDKGSELYTVGINIALG
-1046 SGGSNF
+1046 F
-1052 ANGLNNKKG
+1052 ANGV
-1061 SSKSAGSAH
+1061 
-1070 ASSAESGYKSKLGSM
+1070 M
-1085 KKDGQSGGSNFA
+1085 SNP
-1097 TGMNLKKSASKK
+1097 GNLI
-1109 AAENNARSA
+1109 
-1118 EAGYKSRIKNLN
+1118 G
-1130 SAGKSGGQ
+1130 
-1138 AANSGASSQKSK
+1138 
-1150 FRSTGSD
+1150 
-1157 FADGIISGIEAMG
+1157 
-1170 GALYSAGAWIAEH
+1170 AGAWLAIQ
-1183 VLGATRKE
+1183 VLAGAKNQAGVR
-1191 SKTHS
+1191 S
-1196 PSRKFRD
+1196 PSRVFDR
-1203 EVGIWMPL
+1203 ELGIFLPL
-1211 GVCAGIY
+1211 GVCQGIY
-1218 SEQKALNRAGVD
+1218 SKQKELNQAGVG
-1230 MVTGILDAA
+1230 MVTGMLGEI
-1239 KKTNIAEQGGQ
+1239 KKTKIAEQGTQ
-1250 IGQSFSE
+1250 IGQSFS
-1257 SLTREISKID
+1257 SNLSSEISRID
-1267 LTPELRAMAKKFAD
+1267 LTPELQAMAKKFA
-1281 TKLNL
+1281 KANLNM
-1286 PVLNVEMR
+1286 PVINAKMQNTAVGQ
-1294 SAMESQLNRIATSKQ
+1294 MEQIATAKQ
-1309 GKIYQIVQSISNP
+1309 AKVYQVIHSVETANNG
-1322 EQSAGNTELFDYD
+1322 ATNVMTFDYE
-1335 RFERIQRRVAKEQSN
+1335 RFEQIQRKVAKEQAN
-1350 RPIYL
+1350 RPLYL
-1355 GTERIDKPLPE
+1355 GTERVDKPLPK

>member
-42 SEAVKTGM
+42 SEAIKTGM

-110 AMPGMLGLAASS
+110 AMPGMLDLAASS

-158 AATNAAVADTGE
+158 AETNAAVADTGE

-245 ADITEMLETKMAGL
+245 ADITEMLETKMSGL

-371 EAVNTVQNLGKIA
+371 EAVNTVKNLGKIA

-424 VFQQASKGVKTLT
+424 VFQQASAGVKTLT
-437 VAYQGLQAMEK
+437 TAYQGLQAMEK
-448 ANAITLVAQQ
+448 ANTLISTAQK
-458 GGLTG
+458 GSLTG
-463 LQTVMGV
+463 LQTVVGV

-483 LFNKACTLAGGP
+483 LFSKAYAALGGP
-495 VGLAVIAIGALTAGL
+495 VGVAVVGIGALVAGIV
-510 AAYALSQEH
+510 AYK
-519 STSAETKFA
+519 STLPESISESEKFA
-528 AELEKSAEAQKK
+528 NSCKKLHQEQIKFSDTVKELNSENKKNIETTKAQGIEADYYFKKLNDLIGAENKTVGQKK
-540 HTAEL
+540 Q
-545 ENNRKKREEAIKSAA
+545 IKSI
-560 AEGVQA
+560 
-566 EFLEQKLE
+566 
-574 SLMSV
+574 V
-579 EKKST
+579 EK
-584 GQKQQIETIV
+584 
-594 KRLNELVPDLG
+594 LNEILPDLN
-605 LAYNSE
+605 LNYNEE
-611 KDKLNKSTEAIKK
+611 KDKLNQTTDAIKK
-624 NISAQ
+624 NIDAQ
-629 KELAIAKAY
+629 KELIMAKAY
-638 AKQMESVSEDI
+638 QSSMEKTAE
-649 VDTEIKLAEAT
+649 KLAS
-660 EKQTEAEKRKAE
+660 AELKYEE
-672 AIKNTQKAKEEYLN
+672 AIKKRA
-686 SGAVAG
+686 
-692 SKEEQAWKKAQQEQN
+692 
-707 KAEGNYKRAT
+707 KAEKEGNEAAKKHKELYDKYMKDGIISEKENEKLDEYAKKMSDSATAYNEADDAAKGYKDT
-717 DSVNKYQGELDKLN
+717 INDLNTKMDSYESKLNASQNYADYLKNIDKL
-731 GELDELGEAHSNQ
+731 AR
-744 EAFATFK
+744 
-751 QNLDDLAKEAGMK
+751 EAGMK

-774 GIKNGIYAVPQ
+774 GIRNGIYAAPQ

-800 SSVEKQSKETGVA
+800 SSVEKQSKETGVE

-861 EGIASGKYSVPKSTE
+861 EGIVSGKYSVPKSTE
-876 ELKRLIEFDSL
+876 ELKRLIEFDDL
-887 ATEAGD
+887 AQKAEEES
-893 TGINIPKNISQGIL
+893 IN
-907 SGKYDVPKSV
+907 
-917 DQLQSLIKFD
+917 
-927 GLSSKATEAG
+927 
-937 VSIPKGVSQG
+937 IPKGVSKG

-956 NSVSELQTLIKFDSM
+956 KSVKELESLIEFDDLIKKADEAGINVPKAVSEGIKSGRM
-971 ATKMQKQ
+971 S
-978 GFEIPQAL
+978 
-986 ASGISSGKI
+986 AS
-995 NAVEACKLLM
+995 EACKLLI
-1005 QAGIDGMNS
+1005 QAGVDGANS
-1014 KTGASKRAG
+1014 KTGDSKTSG
-1023 SNNAKSANS
+1023 ENNAKSMNAGFTSLYDTFFQTGSDGTRQINLGALSMLAATTSTGNTVMGAFNVGVQALFGALYNTGSQGTKKVNSGANS
-1032 GFLGWLNTFNKTGQ
+1032 QKGASKKTGTNIISSFNTGIRAYFSSLYSTGSSA
-1046 SGGSNF
+1046 SGKVKSGARDTGSDLYSVGVNIAIGF
-1052 ANGLNNKKG
+1052 ANGV
-1061 SSKSAGSAH
+1061 
-1070 ASSAESGYKSKLGSM
+1070 M
-1085 KKDGQSGGSNFA
+1085 SNP
-1097 TGMNLKKSASKK
+1097 GNLI
-1109 AAENNARSA
+1109 
-1118 EAGYKSRIKNLN
+1118 G
-1130 SAGKSGGQ
+1130 
-1138 AANSGASSQKSK
+1138 
-1150 FRSTGSD
+1150 
-1157 FADGIISGIEAMG
+1157 
-1170 GALYSAGAWIAEH
+1170 AGAWLAIQ
-1183 VLGATRKE
+1183 VLSGAKNQAGVQ
-1191 SKTHS
+1191 S
-1196 PSRKFRD
+1196 PSVVFNKELGVFL
-1203 EVGIWMPL
+1203 PL

-1218 SEQKALNRAGVD
+1218 SEQRTLNRAGVG
-1230 MVTGILDAA
+1230 MVAGMLDAV
-1239 KKTNIAEQGGQ
+1239 KKTNIAEQGDQ

-1281 TKLNL
+1281 TRLNL

-1309 GKIYQIVQSISNP
+1309 GKIYQIVQSINNP
-1322 EQSAGNTELFDYD
+1322 EQHVENTELFDYD

>member
-25 QGTITKG
+25 QGTVTKG

-110 AMPGMLGLAASS
+110 AMPGMLDLAASS
-122 GEDLASSADI
+122 GEDLANSADI

-245 ADITEMLETKMAGL
+245 ADITEMLETKMSGL

-266 ALITLFGQE
+266 ALVTLFGQE

-337 IEGPLKKAVR
+337 IKGPLKKAVGV
-347 SGTTELNKLTK
+347 GTTEINKLTK

-424 VFQQASKGVKTLT
+424 VFQQASAGVKTLT
-437 VAYQGLQAMEK
+437 TAYQGLQAMEK

-495 VGLAVIAIGALTAGL
+495 VGLAVVAIGALTAGL

-528 AELEKSAEAQKK
+528 AELEKSAETQKK

-605 LAYNSE
+605 LAYDSE

-731 GELDELGEAHSNQ
+731 GELDKLGEAHSNQ
-744 EAFATFK
+744 EAFATFE
-751 QNLDDLAKEAGMK
+751 QNLDKLAKEAGIK
-764 ASEIPKSIGE
+764 AEQVPTSIGE
-774 GIKNGIYAVPQ
+774 GIKKGIYSTPE

-790 KQLISLDELR
+790 TKLINLDKLA
-800 SSVEKQSKETGVA
+800 Q
-813 IPKNLSEGIASG
+813 
-825 EISFK
+825 
-830 DAITQMNR
+830 
-838 LSDFQDAVKKAKIDG
+838 KAKKDG
-853 KDITDSLA
+853 VEVTKSVSD
-861 EGIASGKYSVPKSTE
+861 GIISGKYQIPKSVDQLEKLVSFDKISQKAEKEGIKVPKSV
-876 ELKRLIEFDSL
+876 
-887 ATEAGD
+887 
-893 TGINIPKNISQGIL
+893 SQGIL
-907 SGKYDVPKSV
+907 SGQYEIPNSV
-917 DQLQSLIKFD
+917 NQLQSLIKFD
-927 GLSSKATEAG
+927 SLKTKATEAG
-937 VSIPKGVSQG
+937 ISIPKGVSQG

-956 NSVSELQTLIKFDSM
+956 SSMSELQALIKFDSM
-971 ATKMQKQ
+971 ATKMQQQ

-995 NAVEACKLLM
+995 SAVEACKLLM

-1014 KTGASKRAG
+1014 KTGASKQAG

-1118 EAGYKSRIKNLN
+1118 EAGYRSRIKNLS

-1196 PSRKFRD
+1196 PSRSFRD

-1218 SEQKALNRAGVD
+1218 SKQKELNKAGVG
-1230 MVTGILDAA
+1230 MVSGMLHAV
-1239 KKTNIAEQGGQ
+1239 KSEKIAENGTQ
-1250 IGQSFSE
+1250 IGQRFSE
-1257 SLTREISKID
+1257 NIKKEISRID

-1309 GKIYQIVQSISNP
+1309 GKIYQIVQSVSNP
-1322 EQSAGNTELFDYD
+1322 ERSTGNMELFDYD

-1350 RPIYL
+1350 RPIFW

>member
-42 SEAVKTGM
+42 SEAIKTGM

-110 AMPGMLGLAASS
+110 AMPGMLDLAASS

-245 ADITEMLETKMAGL
+245 ADITEMLETKMSGL

-424 VFQQASKGVKTLT
+424 VFQQASAGVKTLT
-437 VAYQGLQAMEK
+437 SAYKVLNATEKIGATNRVAA
-448 ANAITLVAQQ
+448 A
-458 GGLTG
+458 GGFTA
-463 LQTVMGV
+463 LQTAVGV
-470 LTGKVSAATAATG
+470 LTGKVSLSASAMG
-483 LFNKACTLAGGP
+483 LFNKACALAGGP
-495 VGLAVIAIGALTAGL
+495 VGLAVVAIGALTAGL

-528 AELEKSAEAQKK
+528 AELEKSAETQKK

-545 ENNRKKREEAIKSAA
+545 ENNRKKREEAIESAKS
-560 AEGVQA
+560 EGAQA

-574 SLMSV
+574 SLMGV
-579 EKKST
+579 EKKSV

-605 LAYNSE
+605 LKYDAE

-624 NISAQ
+624 NIDAQ
-629 KELAIAKAY
+629 KELAVAKAY

-649 VDTEIKLAEAT
+649 VDTELKLADAT
-660 EKQTEAEKRKAE
+660 DKQTEAQDRLTE
-672 AIKNTQKAKEEYLN
+672 AKKKTQKAMEEYYD

-692 SKEEQAWKKAQQEQN
+692 SKEHEAWKNAQQEQD
-707 KAEGNYKRAT
+707 KAKGNYEKAKE
-717 DSVNKYQGELDKLN
+717 SVEKYQGELDKLN
-731 GELDELGEAHSNQ
+731 GELDKLGKAHSNQ
-744 EAFATFK
+744 EAFATFT
-751 QNLDDLAKEAGMK
+751 QNLDKLAKEAGIK
-764 ASEIPKSIGE
+764 AEQVPKSIGE
-774 GIKNGIYAVPQ
+774 GIKKGIYSDPQ

-790 KQLISLDELR
+790 TKLINLDKL
-800 SSVEKQSKETGVA
+800 VQ
-813 IPKNLSEGIASG
+813 
-825 EISFK
+825 
-830 DAITQMNR
+830 
-838 LSDFQDAVKKAKIDG
+838 KAKKDG
-853 KDITDSLA
+853 VEVTKSVSD
-861 EGIASGKYSVPKSTE
+861 GIISGKYQ
-876 ELKRLIEFDSL
+876 I
-887 ATEAGD
+887 
-893 TGINIPKNISQGIL
+893 
-907 SGKYDVPKSV
+907 PKSV
-917 DQLQSLIKFD
+917 DQLEKLVSFDKIAQKAEKEGIKVPKSVSD
-927 GLSSKATEAG
+927 G
-937 VSIPKGVSQG
+937 I
-947 ILSGKYAVP
+947 ISGKYAVP
-956 NSVSELQTLIKFDSM
+956 KSVKELESLIEFDDLIKKADEAGINVPKAVSEGIKSGRM
-971 ATKMQKQ
+971 S
-978 GFEIPQAL
+978 
-986 ASGISSGKI
+986 AS
-995 NAVEACKLLM
+995 EACKLLI
-1005 QAGIDGMNS
+1005 QAGVDGANS
-1014 KTGASKRAG
+1014 KTGDSKTSG
-1023 SNNAKSANS
+1023 ENNAKSMNAGFTSLYDTFFQTGSDGTRQINLGALSMLAATTSTGNTVMGAFNVGVQALFGALYNTGSQGTKKVNSGANS
-1032 GFLGWLNTFNKTGQ
+1032 QKGASKKTGTNIISSFNTGIRAYFSSLYSTGSSA
-1046 SGGSNF
+1046 SGKVKSGARDTGSDLYSVGVNIAIGF
-1052 ANGLNNKKG
+1052 ANGV
-1061 SSKSAGSAH
+1061 
-1070 ASSAESGYKSKLGSM
+1070 M
-1085 KKDGQSGGSNFA
+1085 SNP
-1097 TGMNLKKSASKK
+1097 GNLI
-1109 AAENNARSA
+1109 
-1118 EAGYKSRIKNLN
+1118 G
-1130 SAGKSGGQ
+1130 
-1138 AANSGASSQKSK
+1138 
-1150 FRSTGSD
+1150 
-1157 FADGIISGIEAMG
+1157 
-1170 GALYSAGAWIAEH
+1170 AGAWLAIQ
-1183 VLGATRKE
+1183 VLSGAKNQAGVQ
-1191 SKTHS
+1191 S
-1196 PSRKFRD
+1196 PSVVFNKELGVFL
-1203 EVGIWMPL
+1203 PL

-1218 SEQKALNRAGVD
+1218 SEQRTLNRAGVG
-1230 MVTGILDAA
+1230 MVAGMLDAV
-1239 KKTNIAEQGGQ
+1239 KKTNIAEQGDQ

-1281 TKLNL
+1281 TRLNL

-1309 GKIYQIVQSISNP
+1309 GKIYQIVQSINNP
-1322 EQSAGNTELFDYD
+1322 EQHVENTELFDYD

>member
-25 QGTITKG
+25 KGTVAKG
-32 IAAIGIGKLF
+32 VAAIGIGKIF

-66 GEEFAKLKEQ
+66 GEEFSKLKEQ

-88 TEAAEGMENL
+88 TQAAEGMENL
-98 ASAGFSTSEIIA
+98 ASAGFTTSEIME
-110 AMPGMLGLAASS
+110 AMPGMLDLAASS

-132 AASTLRGFGLEA
+132 AASTLRGFGLDAGE
-144 SSAGHVADVLAKNA
+144 AGHVADALAKNA

-193 GIMADAGIKGS
+193 GIMSDAGIKGS

-218 KPTKAMQETMDSLGL
+218 KPTKEMKDTMDELGL

-245 ADITEMLETKMAGL
+245 TDITEMLETKMSGL

-266 ALITLFGQE
+266 ALVTLFGQE

-337 IEGPLKKAVR
+337 IRGPLKKAVGV
-347 SGTTELNKLTK
+347 GTTEINKLTK
-358 AVKNNKIEEIVPE
+358 AVKNNKIEEIIPE
-371 EAVNTVQNLGKIA
+371 EAVNTVKNLGKIA

-424 VFQQASKGVKTLT
+424 VFQQASAGVKTLT
-437 VAYQGLQAMEK
+437 TAYQGLQAMEK
-448 ANAITLVAQQ
+448 ANTLISTAQK
-458 GGLTG
+458 GSLTG
-463 LQTVMGV
+463 LQTVVGV

-483 LFNKACTLAGGP
+483 LFSKAYAALGGP
-495 VGLAVIAIGALTAGL
+495 VGVAVVGIGALVAGIV
-510 AAYALSQEH
+510 AYK
-519 STSAETKFA
+519 STLPESISESEKFA
-528 AELEKSAEAQKK
+528 NSCKKLHQEQIKFSDTVKELNSENKKNIETTKAQGIEADYYFKKLNDLIGAENKTVGQKK
-540 HTAEL
+540 Q
-545 ENNRKKREEAIKSAA
+545 IKSI
-560 AEGVQA
+560 
-566 EFLEQKLE
+566 
-574 SLMSV
+574 V
-579 EKKST
+579 EK
-584 GQKQQIETIV
+584 
-594 KRLNELVPDLG
+594 LNEILPDLN
-605 LAYNSE
+605 LNYNEE
-611 KDKLNKSTEAIKK
+611 KDKLNQTTDAIKK
-624 NISAQ
+624 NIDAQ
-629 KELAIAKAY
+629 KELIMAKAY
-638 AKQMESVSEDI
+638 QSSMEKTAE
-649 VDTEIKLAEAT
+649 KLAS
-660 EKQTEAEKRKAE
+660 AELKYEE
-672 AIKNTQKAKEEYLN
+672 AIKKRA
-686 SGAVAG
+686 
-692 SKEEQAWKKAQQEQN
+692 
-707 KAEGNYKRAT
+707 KAEKEGNEAAKKHKELYDKYMKDGIISEKEDEKLDEYAKKMSDSATAYNEADDAAKGYKDT
-717 DSVNKYQGELDKLN
+717 INDLNTKMDSYESKLN
-731 GELDELGEAHSNQ
+731 AS
-744 EAFATFK
+744 
-751 QNLDDLAKEAGMK
+751 QNYADYLKNIDKLAKEAGIK
-764 ASEIPKSIGE
+764 AEQVPKSIGE
-774 GIKNGIYAVPQ
+774 GIKKGIYSDPQ

-790 KQLISLDELR
+790 TKLINLDKL
-800 SSVEKQSKETGVA
+800 VQ
-813 IPKNLSEGIASG
+813 
-825 EISFK
+825 
-830 DAITQMNR
+830 
-838 LSDFQDAVKKAKIDG
+838 KAKKDG
-853 KDITDSLA
+853 VEVTKSVSD
-861 EGIASGKYSVPKSTE
+861 GIISGKYQ
-876 ELKRLIEFDSL
+876 I
-887 ATEAGD
+887 
-893 TGINIPKNISQGIL
+893 
-907 SGKYDVPKSV
+907 PKSV
-917 DQLQSLIKFD
+917 DQLEKLVSFDKIAQKAEKEGIKVPKSVSDGIISGKYEVPKSVNQLQNLIKFD
-927 GLSSKATEAG
+927 NLATKATKAG
-937 VSIPKGVSQG
+937 INIPKGVSQG

-956 NSVSELQTLIKFDSM
+956 SSMSELQALIKFDSM

-978 GFEIPQAL
+978 GIEIPQAL

-995 NAVEACKLLM
+995 NAIEACKLLM

-1014 KTGASKRAG
+1014 KTGASKQAG

-1032 GFLGWLNTFNKTGQ
+1032 GFLGWLNTFNKTGE
-1046 SGGSNF
+1046 SGGNSL
-1052 ANGLNNKKG
+1052 ASGLNNKKG

-1118 EAGYKSRIKNLN
+1118 EAGYRSRIKNLS

-1196 PSRKFRD
+1196 PSRSFRD

-1218 SEQKALNRAGVD
+1218 SKQKELNKAGVG
-1230 MVTGILDAA
+1230 MVSGMLHAV
-1239 KKTNIAEQGGQ
+1239 KNEKIAENGTQ
-1250 IGQSFSE
+1250 IGQRFSE
-1257 SLTREISKID
+1257 NIKKEISRID
-1267 LTPELRAMAKKFAD
+1267 LSPELQSMAKKFANA
-1281 TKLNL
+1281 KLDL
-1286 PVLNVEMR
+1286 PVLNVKMR
-1294 SAMESQLNRIATSKQ
+1294 RSMEEQMNRIAASKQ
-1309 GKIYQIVQSISNP
+1309 GKIYQIVQSVSNP
-1322 EQSAGNTELFDYD
+1322 NQNNGNNVIFDYD
-1335 RFERIQRRVAKEQSN
+1335 RFEQIQRKIAKEQGN
-1350 RPIYL
+1350 RPIFL
-1355 GTERIDKPLPE
+1355 GTERFDRPLPE

>member
-110 AMPGMLGLAASS
+110 AMPGMLDLAASS

-158 AATNAAVADTGE
+158 AETNAAVADTGE

-245 ADITEMLETKMAGL
+245 ADITEMLETKMSGL

-495 VGLAVIAIGALTAGL
+495 VGLAVVAIGALTAGL

-528 AELEKSAEAQKK
+528 AELEKSAETQKK

-545 ENNRKKREEAIKSAA
+545 ENNRKKREEAIESAKS
-560 AEGVQA
+560 EGAQA

-574 SLMSV
+574 SLMGV
-579 EKKST
+579 EKKSV

-605 LAYNSE
+605 LKYDAE

-624 NISAQ
+624 NIDAQ
-629 KELAIAKAY
+629 KELAVAKAY

-649 VDTEIKLAEAT
+649 VDTELKLADAT
-660 EKQTEAEKRKAE
+660 DKQTEAQDRLTE
-672 AIKNTQKAKEEYLN
+672 AKKKTQKAMEEYYD

-692 SKEEQAWKKAQQEQN
+692 SKEHEAWKNAQQEQD
-707 KAEGNYKRAT
+707 KAKGNYEKAT
-717 DSVNKYQGELDKLN
+717 ESVEKYQGELDKLN
-731 GELDELGEAHSNQ
+731 GELDKLGKAHSNQ
-744 EAFATFK
+744 EAFATFT
-751 QNLDDLAKEAGMK
+751 QNLDKLAKEAGIK
-764 ASEIPKSIGE
+764 AEQVPKSIGE
-774 GIKNGIYAVPQ
+774 GIKKGIYSDPQ

-790 KQLISLDELR
+790 TKLINLDKL
-800 SSVEKQSKETGVA
+800 VQ
-813 IPKNLSEGIASG
+813 
-825 EISFK
+825 
-830 DAITQMNR
+830 
-838 LSDFQDAVKKAKIDG
+838 KAKKDG
-853 KDITDSLA
+853 VEVTKSVSD
-861 EGIASGKYSVPKSTE
+861 GIISGKYQ
-876 ELKRLIEFDSL
+876 I
-887 ATEAGD
+887 
-893 TGINIPKNISQGIL
+893 
-907 SGKYDVPKSV
+907 PKSV
-917 DQLQSLIKFD
+917 DQLEKLVSFDKIAQKAEKEGIKVPKSVSDGIISGKYEVPKSVNQLQNLIKFD
-927 GLSSKATEAG
+927 NLATKATKAG
-937 VSIPKGVSQG
+937 INIPKGVSQG

-956 NSVSELQTLIKFDSM
+956 SSMSELQALIKFDSM

-978 GFEIPQAL
+978 GIEIPQAL

-995 NAVEACKLLM
+995 NAIEACKLLM

-1014 KTGASKRAG
+1014 KTGASKQAG

-1032 GFLGWLNTFNKTGQ
+1032 GFLGWLNTFNKTGE
-1046 SGGSNF
+1046 SGGNSL
-1052 ANGLNNKKG
+1052 ASGLNNKKG

-1118 EAGYKSRIKNLN
+1118 EAGYRSRIKNLS

-1203 EVGIWMPL
+1203 EVGKWMPL

-1218 SEQKALNRAGVD
+1218 SEQRALNRAGVD

-1239 KKTNIAEQGGQ
+1239 KKTNIAEQGDQ
-1250 IGQSFSE
+1250 IGQDFSE
-1257 SLTREISKID
+1257 SLTREISRID

-1294 SAMESQLNRIATSKQ
+1294 SAMESQLNRIAASKQ
-1309 GKIYQIVQSISNP
+1309 GKIYQIVQSVSNP
-1322 EQSAGNTELFDYD
+1322 NQNNGNNVIFDYD

-1350 RPIYL
+1350 RPIYI
-1355 GTERIDKPLPE
+1355 GTERIDRPLPE

>member
-25 QGTITKG
+25 KGTVAKG
-32 IAAIGIGKLF
+32 VAAIGIGKIF

-110 AMPGMLGLAASS
+110 AMPGMLDLAASS

-158 AATNAAVADTGE
+158 AETNAAVADTGE

-245 ADITEMLETKMAGL
+245 ADITEMLETKMSGL

-337 IEGPLKKAVR
+337 IKGPLKKAVGV
-347 SGTTELNKLTK
+347 GTTEINKLTK
-358 AVKNNKIEEIVPE
+358 AIKNNKIEEIVPE

-397 ATGTLAENLDVLIP
+397 ATGTLAENLDTLIP

-424 VFQQASKGVKTLT
+424 VFQQASAGVKTLT
-437 VAYQGLQAMEK
+437 TAYQGLQAMEK
-448 ANAITLVAQQ
+448 ANTLISTAQK
-458 GGLTG
+458 GSLTG
-463 LQTVMGV
+463 LQTVVGV

-483 LFNKACTLAGGP
+483 LFSKACTLAGGP

-528 AELEKSAEAQKK
+528 AELEKSAETQKK

-545 ENNRKKREEAIKSAA
+545 ENNRKKREEAIESAKS
-560 AEGVQA
+560 EGAQA

-574 SLMSV
+574 SLMGV
-579 EKKST
+579 EKKSV

-605 LAYNSE
+605 LKYDVE

-624 NISAQ
+624 NIEAQ
-629 KELAIAKAY
+629 KELAVAKAY

-649 VDTEIKLAEAT
+649 VDTELKLADAT
-660 EKQTEAEKRKAE
+660 DKQTEAQDRLTE
-672 AIKNTQKAKEEYLN
+672 AKKKTQKAMEEYYD

-692 SKEEQAWKKAQQEQN
+692 SKEHEAWKKAQQEQN
-707 KAEGNYKRAT
+707 KAKGNYEKAT
-717 DSVNKYQGELDKLN
+717 ESVEKYQGELDKLN

-744 EAFATFK
+744 EAFATFT
-751 QNLDDLAKEAGMK
+751 QNLDKLAKEAGIK
-764 ASEIPKSIGE
+764 AEQVPKSIGE
-774 GIKNGIYAVPQ
+774 GIKKGIYSTPE

-790 KQLISLDELR
+790 TKLINLDKLA
-800 SSVEKQSKETGVA
+800 Q
-813 IPKNLSEGIASG
+813 
-825 EISFK
+825 
-830 DAITQMNR
+830 
-838 LSDFQDAVKKAKIDG
+838 KAKKDG
-853 KDITDSLA
+853 VEVTKSVSD
-861 EGIASGKYSVPKSTE
+861 GIISGKYQIPKSVDQLENLVNFDKIVQKAEKEGVEVPKSV
-876 ELKRLIEFDSL
+876 S
-887 ATEAGD
+887 
-893 TGINIPKNISQGIL
+893 SGIL
-907 SGKYDVPKSV
+907 SGQYEVPKSV
-917 DQLQSLIKFD
+917 DQLQNLVKFD
-927 GLSSKATEAG
+927 SIATKATEAG
-937 VSIPKGVSQG
+937 VKIPKSISQG
-947 ILSGKYAVP
+947 IMSGQYAVPQSVEQMKALVSYDSLVQQAGQKGYQIPEYLSNGVRTGNTKPSTAVNEMKALIQFNDLVAKAKDAGYKVPDNLQKQVLSGKTKPQTAVQQMK
-956 NSVSELQTLIKFDSM
+956 NLIKFNDLLSKSS
-971 ATKMQKQ
+971 AAGRDVPKKIQ
-978 GFEIPQAL
+978 EAVL
-986 ASGISSGKI
+986 SGKMSPKE
-995 NAVEACKLLM
+995 AVAAMNKLMTTEAEKTPPKM
-1005 QAGIDGMNS
+1005 K
-1014 KTGASKRAG
+1014 KTGDKIGKGYGDHVG
-1023 SNNAKSANS
+1023 SSSNKSNAK
-1032 GFLGWLNTFNKTGQ
+1032 
-1046 SGGSNF
+1046 
-1052 ANGLNNKKG
+1052 
-1061 SSKSAGSAH
+1061 
-1070 ASSAESGYKSKLGSM
+1070 
-1085 KKDGQSGGSNFA
+1085 
-1097 TGMNLKKSASKK
+1097 KK
-1109 AAENNARSA
+1109 A
-1118 EAGYKSRIKNLN
+1118 KNLN
-1130 SAGKSGGQ
+1130 DEAKKGADSDDLYDEGDNAGSGFIDGLGSWIKKAFDKGAELVKSAISGGKSAQESNSPAKKWIEEGDNAGSGYVIGLEKSEKAVNKAGK
-1138 AANSGASSQKSK
+1138 
-1150 FRSTGSD
+1150 D
-1157 FADGIISGIEAMG
+1157 M
-1170 GALYSAGAWIAEH
+1170 
-1183 VLGATRKE
+1183 V
-1191 SKTHS
+1191 
-1196 PSRKFRD
+1196 
-1203 EVGIWMPL
+1203 
-1211 GVCAGIY
+1211 
-1218 SEQKALNRAGVD
+1218 RAG
-1230 MVTGILDAA
+1230 LKDAETLA
-1239 KKTNIAEQGGQ
+1239 SKQGTQ
-1250 IGQSFSE
+1250 IGQSFS
-1257 SLTREISKID
+1257 SNLSNEISKID
-1267 LTPELRAMAKKFAD
+1267 LSPELQAMAKKFA
-1281 TKLNL
+1281 KANLNM
-1286 PVLNVEMR
+1286 PVINARMQNT
-1294 SAMESQLNRIATSKQ
+1294 AAGQMEQIATAKQ
-1309 GKIYQIVQSISNP
+1309 AKVYQVVHSIGATKNESRNTETFDYERFANILADILDGTSVSIDGEPAGRILTPRISN
-1322 EQSAGNTELFDYD
+1322 NTYLNT
-1335 RFERIQRRVAKEQSN
+1335 RR
-1350 RPIYL
+1350 R
-1355 GTERIDKPLPE
+1355 R
-1366 GAVPRI
+1366 

>member
-50 DFEAQMSRVK
+50 DFEVQMSRVK

-88 TEAAEGMENL
+88 TEAAQGMENL
-98 ASAGFSTSEIIA
+98 ASAGFSTNEIIA
-110 AMPGMLGLAASS
+110 AMPGMLDLAASS

-158 AATNAAVADTGE
+158 AATNAAVVDTGE
-170 AMKYVAPVAKSMGIE
+170 AMKYVAPVAKTMGIE

-218 KPTKAMQETMDSLGL
+218 KPTKEMRETMDDLGL

-245 ADITEMLETKMAGL
+245 ADITEMLEAKMAGL

-337 IEGPLKKAVR
+337 IEGPLKKAVE

-371 EAVNTVQNLGKIA
+371 EAVNTVKNLGKIA

-397 ATGTLAENLDVLIP
+397 ATGTLAENLDTLIP

-424 VFQQASKGVKTLT
+424 VFQQASKRVKTLT
-437 VAYQGLQAMEK
+437 TAYQGLQAMEK

-495 VGLAVIAIGALTAGL
+495 VGVAVVGIGALVAGIV
-510 AAYALSQEH
+510 AYK
-519 STSAETKFA
+519 STLPESISESEKFA
-528 AELEKSAEAQKK
+528 NSCKKLHQEQIKFSDTVKELNSENKKNIETTKAQGIEADYYFKKLNDLIGAENKTVGQKK
-540 HTAEL
+540 Q
-545 ENNRKKREEAIKSAA
+545 IKSI
-560 AEGVQA
+560 
-566 EFLEQKLE
+566 
-574 SLMSV
+574 V
-579 EKKST
+579 EK
-584 GQKQQIETIV
+584 
-594 KRLNELVPDLG
+594 LNEILPDLN
-605 LAYNSE
+605 LNYNEE
-611 KDKLNKSTEAIKK
+611 KDKLNQTTDAIKK
-624 NISAQ
+624 NIDAQ
-629 KELAIAKAY
+629 KELIMAKAY
-638 AKQMESVSEDI
+638 QSSMEKTAE
-649 VDTEIKLAEAT
+649 KLAS
-660 EKQTEAEKRKAE
+660 AELKYEE
-672 AIKNTQKAKEEYLN
+672 AIKKRA
-686 SGAVAG
+686 
-692 SKEEQAWKKAQQEQN
+692 
-707 KAEGNYKRAT
+707 KAEKEGNEAAKKHKELYDKYMKDGIISEKENKKLDEYAKKMSDSATAYNEADDAAKGYKDT
-717 DSVNKYQGELDKLN
+717 INDLNTKMDSYESKLNASQNYADYLKNIDKL
-731 GELDELGEAHSNQ
+731 AR
-744 EAFATFK
+744 
-751 QNLDDLAKEAGMK
+751 EAGMK

-774 GIKNGIYAVPQ
+774 GIRNGIYAAPQ

-800 SSVEKQSKETGVA
+800 SSVKKQSKETGVE

-838 LSDFQDAVKKAKIDG
+838 LSDFQDAVKKAKING

-861 EGIASGKYSVPKSTE
+861 EGIVSGKYSVPKSTE
-876 ELKRLIEFDSL
+876 ELKRLIEFDDL
-887 ATEAGD
+887 AQKAEEES
-893 TGINIPKNISQGIL
+893 IN
-907 SGKYDVPKSV
+907 
-917 DQLQSLIKFD
+917 
-927 GLSSKATEAG
+927 
-937 VSIPKGVSQG
+937 IPKGVSKG

-956 NSVSELQTLIKFDSM
+956 KSVKELESLIEFDDLIKKADEAGINVPKAVSEGIKSGRM
-971 ATKMQKQ
+971 S
-978 GFEIPQAL
+978 
-986 ASGISSGKI
+986 AS
-995 NAVEACKLLM
+995 EACKLLI
-1005 QAGIDGMNS
+1005 QAGVDGANS
-1014 KTGASKRAG
+1014 KTGDSKTSG
-1023 SNNAKSANS
+1023 ENNAKSMNAGFTSLYDTFFQTGSDGTRQINLGALSMLAATTSTGNTVMGAFNVGVQALFGALYNTGSQGTKKVNSGANS
-1032 GFLGWLNTFNKTGQ
+1032 QKGASKKTGTNIISSFNTGIRAYFSSLYSTGSSA
-1046 SGGSNF
+1046 SGKVKSGARDTGSDLYSVGVNIAIGF
-1052 ANGLNNKKG
+1052 ANGV
-1061 SSKSAGSAH
+1061 
-1070 ASSAESGYKSKLGSM
+1070 M
-1085 KKDGQSGGSNFA
+1085 SNP
-1097 TGMNLKKSASKK
+1097 GNLI
-1109 AAENNARSA
+1109 
-1118 EAGYKSRIKNLN
+1118 G
-1130 SAGKSGGQ
+1130 
-1138 AANSGASSQKSK
+1138 
-1150 FRSTGSD
+1150 
-1157 FADGIISGIEAMG
+1157 
-1170 GALYSAGAWIAEH
+1170 AGAWLAIQ
-1183 VLGATRKE
+1183 VLSGAKNQAGV
-1191 SKTHS
+1191 HS
-1196 PSRKFRD
+1196 PSVVFNKELGVFL
-1203 EVGIWMPL
+1203 PL

-1218 SEQKALNRAGVD
+1218 SEQRTLNRAGVG
-1230 MVTGILDAA
+1230 MVAGMLDAV
-1239 KKTNIAEQGGQ
+1239 KKTNIAEQGDQ

-1281 TKLNL
+1281 TRLNL

-1322 EQSAGNTELFDYD
+1322 EQHAGNTELFDYD

>member
-88 TEAAEGMENL
+88 TEAAQGMENL

-110 AMPGMLGLAASS
+110 AMPGMLDLAASS

-245 ADITEMLETKMAGL
+245 ADITEMLETKMSGL

-337 IEGPLKKAVR
+337 IEGPLKKAVE

-371 EAVNTVQNLGKIA
+371 EAVNTVKNLGKIA

-424 VFQQASKGVKTLT
+424 VFQQASAGVKTLT
-437 VAYQGLQAMEK
+437 TAYQGLQAMEK
-448 ANAITLVAQQ
+448 ANTLISTAQK
-458 GGLTG
+458 GSLTG
-463 LQTVMGV
+463 LQTVVGV

-483 LFNKACTLAGGP
+483 LFSKAYAALGGP
-495 VGLAVIAIGALTAGL
+495 VGVAVVGIGALVAGIV
-510 AAYALSQEH
+510 AYK
-519 STSAETKFA
+519 STLPESISESEKFA
-528 AELEKSAEAQKK
+528 NSCKKLHQEQIKFSDTVKELNSENKKNIETTKAQGIEADYYFKKLNDLIGAENKTVGQKK
-540 HTAEL
+540 Q
-545 ENNRKKREEAIKSAA
+545 IKSI
-560 AEGVQA
+560 
-566 EFLEQKLE
+566 
-574 SLMSV
+574 V
-579 EKKST
+579 EK
-584 GQKQQIETIV
+584 
-594 KRLNELVPDLG
+594 LNEILPDLN
-605 LAYNSE
+605 LNYNEE
-611 KDKLNKSTEAIKK
+611 KDKLNQTTDAIKK
-624 NISAQ
+624 NIDAQ
-629 KELAIAKAY
+629 KELIMAKAY
-638 AKQMESVSEDI
+638 QSSMEKTAE
-649 VDTEIKLAEAT
+649 KLAS
-660 EKQTEAEKRKAE
+660 AELKYEE
-672 AIKNTQKAKEEYLN
+672 AIKKRA
-686 SGAVAG
+686 
-692 SKEEQAWKKAQQEQN
+692 
-707 KAEGNYKRAT
+707 KAEKEGNEAAKKHKELYDKYMKDGIISEKENEKLDEYAKKMSDSATAYNEADDAAKGYKDT
-717 DSVNKYQGELDKLN
+717 INDLNTKMDSYESKLNASQNYADYLKNIDKL
-731 GELDELGEAHSNQ
+731 AR
-744 EAFATFK
+744 
-751 QNLDDLAKEAGMK
+751 EAGMK

-774 GIKNGIYAVPQ
+774 GIRNGIYAAPQ

-800 SSVEKQSKETGVA
+800 SSVKKQSKETGVE

-838 LSDFQDAVKKAKIDG
+838 LSDFQDAVKKAKING

-861 EGIASGKYSVPKSTE
+861 EGIVSGKYSVPKSTE
-876 ELKRLIEFDSL
+876 ELKRLIEFDDL
-887 ATEAGD
+887 AQKAEEES
-893 TGINIPKNISQGIL
+893 IN
-907 SGKYDVPKSV
+907 
-917 DQLQSLIKFD
+917 
-927 GLSSKATEAG
+927 
-937 VSIPKGVSQG
+937 IPKGVSKG

-956 NSVSELQTLIKFDSM
+956 KSVKELESLIEFDDLIKKADEAGINVPKAVSEGIKSGRM
-971 ATKMQKQ
+971 S
-978 GFEIPQAL
+978 
-986 ASGISSGKI
+986 AS
-995 NAVEACKLLM
+995 EACKLLI
-1005 QAGIDGMNS
+1005 QAGVDGANS
-1014 KTGASKRAG
+1014 KTGDSKTSG
-1023 SNNAKSANS
+1023 ENNAKSMNAGFTSLYDTFFQTGSDGTRQINLGALSMLAATTSTGNTVMGAFNVGVQALFGALYNTGSQGTKKVNSGANS
-1032 GFLGWLNTFNKTGQ
+1032 QKGASKKTGTNIISSFNTGIRAYFSSLYSTGSSA
-1046 SGGSNF
+1046 SGKVKSGARDTGSDLYSVGVNIAIGF
-1052 ANGLNNKKG
+1052 ANGV
-1061 SSKSAGSAH
+1061 
-1070 ASSAESGYKSKLGSM
+1070 M
-1085 KKDGQSGGSNFA
+1085 SNP
-1097 TGMNLKKSASKK
+1097 GNLI
-1109 AAENNARSA
+1109 
-1118 EAGYKSRIKNLN
+1118 G
-1130 SAGKSGGQ
+1130 
-1138 AANSGASSQKSK
+1138 
-1150 FRSTGSD
+1150 
-1157 FADGIISGIEAMG
+1157 
-1170 GALYSAGAWIAEH
+1170 AGAWLAIQ
-1183 VLGATRKE
+1183 VLSGAKNQAGVQ
-1191 SKTHS
+1191 S
-1196 PSRKFRD
+1196 PSVVFNKELGVFL
-1203 EVGIWMPL
+1203 PL

-1218 SEQKALNRAGVD
+1218 SEQRTLNRAGVG
-1230 MVTGILDAA
+1230 MVAGMLDAV
-1239 KKTNIAEQGGQ
+1239 KKTNIAEQGDQ

-1281 TKLNL
+1281 TRLNL

-1309 GKIYQIVQSISNP
+1309 GKIYQIVQSINNP
-1322 EQSAGNTELFDYD
+1322 EQHVENTELFDYD

>member
-42 SEAVKTGM
+42 SEAIKVGM

-98 ASAGFSTSEIIA
+98 ASAGFSTTEIIE
-110 AMPGMLGLAASS
+110 AMPGMLDLAASS

-170 AMKYVAPVAKSMGIE
+170 AMKYVAPVAKSMGVE

-245 ADITEMLETKMAGL
+245 ADITEMLETKMSGL

-397 ATGTLAENLDVLIP
+397 ATGTLIENLDTLIP

-424 VFQQASKGVKTLT
+424 VFQQASAGVKTLT
-437 VAYQGLQAMEK
+437 SAYKVLNATEKIGATNRVAA
-448 ANAITLVAQQ
+448 A
-458 GGLTG
+458 GGFTA
-463 LQTVMGV
+463 LQTAVGV
-470 LTGKVSAATAATG
+470 LTGKVSLSASAMG
-483 LFNKACTLAGGP
+483 LFNKACALAGGP
-495 VGLAVIAIGALTAGL
+495 VGLAVVAIGALTAGL

-528 AELEKSAEAQKK
+528 AELEKSAETQKK

-545 ENNRKKREEAIKSAA
+545 ENNRKKREEAIESAKS
-560 AEGVQA
+560 EGAQA

-574 SLMSV
+574 SLMGV
-579 EKKST
+579 EKKSV

-605 LAYNSE
+605 LKYDAE

-649 VDTEIKLAEAT
+649 VDTEIKLAEAA

-686 SGAVAG
+686 SGAVAQ
-692 SKEEQAWKKAQQEQN
+692 SKEHKAWQQAQQEQK
-707 KAEGNYKRAT
+707 KAEANYESAT
-717 DSVNKYQGELDKLN
+717 DSVEKYQGQLDELN

-751 QNLDDLAKEAGMK
+751 QNLDDLAKEAGIK
-764 ASEIPKSIGE
+764 AEQVPKSIGE
-774 GIKNGIYAVPQ
+774 GIKKGIYSTPE

-790 KQLISLDELR
+790 TKLINLDKL
-800 SSVEKQSKETGVA
+800 VQ
-813 IPKNLSEGIASG
+813 
-825 EISFK
+825 
-830 DAITQMNR
+830 
-838 LSDFQDAVKKAKIDG
+838 KAKKDG
-853 KDITDSLA
+853 VEVTKSVSD
-861 EGIASGKYSVPKSTE
+861 GIISGKYQIPKSVDQLEKLVSFDKISQKAEKEGVKVPKSV
-876 ELKRLIEFDSL
+876 S
-887 ATEAGD
+887 
-893 TGINIPKNISQGIL
+893 SGIL
-907 SGKYDVPKSV
+907 SGQYEVPKSV
-917 DQLQSLIKFD
+917 DQLQNLVKFD
-927 GLSSKATEAG
+927 SIATKATEAG
-937 VSIPKGVSQG
+937 VKIPKSISQG
-947 ILSGKYAVP
+947 IMSGQYAVP
-956 NSVSELQTLIKFDSM
+956 QSVEQMKALVSYDSLVQQAGQKGYQIPEYLSNGVRTGNTKPSTAVNEMKALIQFNDLVTKASNAGYKIPDSL
-971 ATKMQKQ
+971 QKQ
-978 GFEIPQAL
+978 V
-986 ASGISSGKI
+986 SSGKTKPKDAVQQMKNLI
-995 NAVEACKLLM
+995 AFNDLLSKSSAAGRNVPKNIQQAVMEGRMSPKQAVATMNNLMTTEADKAPSKMKKSGEKSGKNYGGGVGSSSNKSTAKKSGKSLTDNAK
-1005 QAGIDGMNS
+1005 
-1014 KTGASKRAG
+1014 KGADSDDLYDEGSNAG
-1023 SNNAKSANS
+1023 SGFINGIGSWLGRAFDAGWNLVKNAI
-1032 GFLGWLNTFNKTGQ
+1032 
-1046 SGGSNF
+1046 SGGKN
-1052 ANGLNNKKG
+1052 AQ
-1061 SSKSAGSAH
+1061 KSHSPAK
-1070 ASSAESGYKSKLGSM
+1070 EWIKE
-1085 KKDGQSGGSNFA
+1085 GG
-1097 TGMNLKKSASKK
+1097 
-1109 AAENNARSA
+1109 
-1118 EAGYKSRIKNLN
+1118 
-1130 SAGKSGGQ
+1130 
-1138 AANSGASSQKSK
+1138 NSGAGYVIGLE
-1150 FRSTGSD
+1150 RSFKPVNKAAGL
-1157 FADGIISGIEAMG
+1157 MVG
-1170 GALYSAGAWIAEH
+1170 GALD
-1183 VLGATRKE
+1183 VATKLTER
-1191 SKTHS
+1191 
-1196 PSRKFRD
+1196 
-1203 EVGIWMPL
+1203 
-1211 GVCAGIY
+1211 
-1218 SEQKALNRAGVD
+1218 
-1230 MVTGILDAA
+1230 
-1239 KKTNIAEQGGQ
+1239 QGSQ

-1281 TKLNL
+1281 TRVNL

-1309 GKIYQIVQSISNP
+1309 GKIYQIVQSVSNP
-1322 EQSAGNTELFDYD
+1322 EQSTGNMKLFDYD

-1350 RPIYL
+1350 RPIFW

>member
-42 SEAVKTGM
+42 SEAIKTGM

-110 AMPGMLGLAASS
+110 AMPGMLDLAASS

-245 ADITEMLETKMAGL
+245 ADITEMLETKMSGL

-424 VFQQASKGVKTLT
+424 VFQQASAGVKTLT
-437 VAYQGLQAMEK
+437 SAYKVLNATEKIGATNRVAA
-448 ANAITLVAQQ
+448 A
-458 GGLTG
+458 GGFTA
-463 LQTVMGV
+463 LQTAVGV
-470 LTGKVSAATAATG
+470 LTGKVSLSASAMG
-483 LFNKACTLAGGP
+483 LFNKACALAGGP
-495 VGLAVIAIGALTAGL
+495 VGLAVVAIGALTAGL

-528 AELEKSAEAQKK
+528 AELEKSAETQKK

-605 LAYNSE
+605 LAYDSE

-686 SGAVAG
+686 SGAVAQ
-692 SKEEQAWKKAQQEQN
+692 SKEHKAWQQAQQEQK
-707 KAEGNYKRAT
+707 KAEANYESAT
-717 DSVNKYQGELDKLN
+717 DSVEKYQGQLDELN

-744 EAFATFK
+744 EAFATFE
-751 QNLDDLAKEAGMK
+751 QNLDKLAKEAGIK
-764 ASEIPKSIGE
+764 AEQVPKSIGE
-774 GIKNGIYAVPQ
+774 GIKKGIYSDPQ

-790 KQLISLDELR
+790 TKLINLDKL
-800 SSVEKQSKETGVA
+800 VQ
-813 IPKNLSEGIASG
+813 
-825 EISFK
+825 
-830 DAITQMNR
+830 
-838 LSDFQDAVKKAKIDG
+838 KAKKDG
-853 KDITDSLA
+853 VEVTKSVSD
-861 EGIASGKYSVPKSTE
+861 GIISGKYQ
-876 ELKRLIEFDSL
+876 I
-887 ATEAGD
+887 
-893 TGINIPKNISQGIL
+893 
-907 SGKYDVPKSV
+907 PKSV
-917 DQLQSLIKFD
+917 DQLEKLVSFDKIAQKAEKEGIKVPKSVSD
-927 GLSSKATEAG
+927 G
-937 VSIPKGVSQG
+937 I
-947 ILSGKYAVP
+947 ISGKYAVP
-956 NSVSELQTLIKFDSM
+956 KSVKELESLIEFDDLIKKADEAGINVPKAVSEGIKSGRM
-971 ATKMQKQ
+971 S
-978 GFEIPQAL
+978 
-986 ASGISSGKI
+986 AS
-995 NAVEACKLLM
+995 EACKLLI
-1005 QAGIDGMNS
+1005 QAGVDGANS
-1014 KTGASKRAG
+1014 KTGDSKTSG
-1023 SNNAKSANS
+1023 ENNAKSMNAGFTSLYDTFFQTGSDGTRQINLGALSMLAATTSTGNTVMGAFNVGVQALFGALYNTGSQGTKKVNSGANS
-1032 GFLGWLNTFNKTGQ
+1032 QKGASKKTGTNIISSFNTGTRAYFSSLYSTGSSA
-1046 SGGSNF
+1046 SGKVKSGARDTGSDLYSVGVNIAIGF
-1052 ANGLNNKKG
+1052 ANGV
-1061 SSKSAGSAH
+1061 
-1070 ASSAESGYKSKLGSM
+1070 M
-1085 KKDGQSGGSNFA
+1085 SNP
-1097 TGMNLKKSASKK
+1097 GNLI
-1109 AAENNARSA
+1109 
-1118 EAGYKSRIKNLN
+1118 G
-1130 SAGKSGGQ
+1130 
-1138 AANSGASSQKSK
+1138 
-1150 FRSTGSD
+1150 
-1157 FADGIISGIEAMG
+1157 
-1170 GALYSAGAWIAEH
+1170 AGAWLAIQ
-1183 VLGATRKE
+1183 VLSGAKNQAGV
-1191 SKTHS
+1191 HS
-1196 PSRKFRD
+1196 PSVVFNKELGVFL
-1203 EVGIWMPL
+1203 PL

-1218 SEQKALNRAGVD
+1218 SEQRTLNRAGVG
-1230 MVTGILDAA
+1230 MVAGMLDAV
-1239 KKTNIAEQGGQ
+1239 KKTNIAEQGDQ

-1281 TKLNL
+1281 TRLNL

-1322 EQSAGNTELFDYD
+1322 QQNAGNTELFDYD

>member
-88 TEAAEGMENL
+88 TEAAQGMENL

-110 AMPGMLGLAASS
+110 AMPGMLDLAASS

-204 QAGTTLRGALSRIA
+204 QAGTTLRGAMSRIA
-218 KPTKAMQETMDSLGL
+218 KPTKEMRETMDDLGL

-245 ADITEMLETKMAGL
+245 ADITEMLETKMSGL

-337 IEGPLKKAVR
+337 IEGPLKKAVK
-347 SGTTELNKLTK
+347 SGTEELNKLTK

-371 EAVNTVQNLGKIA
+371 EAVNTVKNLGKIA

-397 ATGTLAENLDVLIP
+397 ATGTLVENLDTLIP

-424 VFQQASKGVKTLT
+424 VFQQASAGVKTLT
-437 VAYQGLQAMEK
+437 TAYQGLQAMEK

-463 LQTVMGV
+463 LQTVVGV

-483 LFNKACTLAGGP
+483 LFSKAYVALGGP
-495 VGLAVIAIGALTAGL
+495 VGVAVVGIGALVAGI
-510 AAYALSQEH
+510 AAYK
-519 STSAETKFA
+519 STLPESISESEKFA
-528 AELEKSAEAQKK
+528 NSCKKLHQEQIKFSDTVKELNSENKKNIETTKAQGIEADYYFKKLNDLIGAENKTVGQKK
-540 HTAEL
+540 Q
-545 ENNRKKREEAIKSAA
+545 IKS
-560 AEGVQA
+560 
-566 EFLEQKLE
+566 
-574 SLMSV
+574 
-579 EKKST
+579 
-584 GQKQQIETIV
+584 IV
-594 KRLNELVPDLG
+594 DKLNEVLPDLN
-605 LAYNSE
+605 LNYNEE
-611 KDKLNKSTEAIKK
+611 KDKLNQTTDAIKK
-624 NISAQ
+624 NIDAQ
-629 KELAIAKAY
+629 KELIMAKAY
-638 AKQMESVSEDI
+638 QSSMEKTAE
-649 VDTEIKLAEAT
+649 KLASAELKYEEAI
-660 EKQTEAEKRKAE
+660 EKRTKAEK
-672 AIKNTQKAKEEYLN
+672 
-686 SGAVAG
+686 
-692 SKEEQAWKKAQQEQN
+692 
-707 KAEGNYKRAT
+707 EGNEAAKKHKELYDKYMKDGIISEKENEKLDEYAKKMSDSATAYNEADDAAKGYKDT
-717 DSVNKYQGELDKLN
+717 INDLNTKMDSYESKLNASQNYADYLKNIDKL
-731 GELDELGEAHSNQ
+731 AR
-744 EAFATFK
+744 
-751 QNLDDLAKEAGMK
+751 EAGMK

-774 GIKNGIYAVPQ
+774 GIRNGIYAAPQ

-800 SSVEKQSKETGVA
+800 SSVKKQSKETGVE

-838 LSDFQDAVKKAKIDG
+838 LSDFQDAVKKAKING

-861 EGIASGKYSVPKSTE
+861 EGIVSGKYSVPKSTE
-876 ELKRLIEFDSL
+876 ELKRLIEFDDL
-887 ATEAGD
+887 AQKAEEES
-893 TGINIPKNISQGIL
+893 IN
-907 SGKYDVPKSV
+907 
-917 DQLQSLIKFD
+917 
-927 GLSSKATEAG
+927 
-937 VSIPKGVSQG
+937 IPKGVSKG

-956 NSVSELQTLIKFDSM
+956 KSVKELESLIEFDDLIKKADEAGINVPKAVSEGIKSGRM
-971 ATKMQKQ
+971 S
-978 GFEIPQAL
+978 
-986 ASGISSGKI
+986 AS
-995 NAVEACKLLM
+995 EACKLLI
-1005 QAGIDGMNS
+1005 QAGVDGANS
-1014 KTGASKRAG
+1014 KTGDSKTSG
-1023 SNNAKSANS
+1023 ENNAKSMNAGFTSLYDTFFQTGSDGTRQINLGALSMLAATTSTGNTVMGAFNVGVQALFGALYNTGSQGTKKVNSGANS
-1032 GFLGWLNTFNKTGQ
+1032 QKGASKKTGTNIISSFNTGIRAYFSSLYSTGSSA
-1046 SGGSNF
+1046 SGKVKSGARDTGSDLYSVGVNIAIGF
-1052 ANGLNNKKG
+1052 ANGV
-1061 SSKSAGSAH
+1061 
-1070 ASSAESGYKSKLGSM
+1070 M
-1085 KKDGQSGGSNFA
+1085 SNP
-1097 TGMNLKKSASKK
+1097 GNLI
-1109 AAENNARSA
+1109 
-1118 EAGYKSRIKNLN
+1118 G
-1130 SAGKSGGQ
+1130 
-1138 AANSGASSQKSK
+1138 
-1150 FRSTGSD
+1150 
-1157 FADGIISGIEAMG
+1157 
-1170 GALYSAGAWIAEH
+1170 AGAWLAIQ
-1183 VLGATRKE
+1183 VLSGAKNQAGV
-1191 SKTHS
+1191 HS
-1196 PSRKFRD
+1196 PSVVFNKELGVFL
-1203 EVGIWMPL
+1203 PL

-1218 SEQKALNRAGVD
+1218 SEQRTLNRAGVG
-1230 MVTGILDAA
+1230 MVAGMLDAV
-1239 KKTNIAEQGGQ
+1239 KKTNIAEQGDQ

-1281 TKLNL
+1281 TRLNL

-1322 EQSAGNTELFDYD
+1322 EQNAWNTELFDYD

-1350 RPIYL
+1350 RPIYV

>member
-32 IAAIGIGKLF
+32 IAAIGIGKIF

-88 TEAAEGMENL
+88 TEAAQGMENL
-98 ASAGFSTSEIIA
+98 ASAGFSTNEIIA
-110 AMPGMLGLAASS
+110 AMPGMLDLAASS

-170 AMKYVAPVAKSMGIE
+170 AMKYVAPVAKTMGIE

-218 KPTKAMQETMDSLGL
+218 KPTKEMRETMDDLGL

-358 AVKNNKIEEIVPE
+358 AVKNNKIEEIVPK

-397 ATGTLAENLDVLIP
+397 ATGTLAENLDTLIP

-437 VAYQGLQAMEK
+437 TAYQGLQAMEK
-448 ANAITLVAQQ
+448 ANTLISTAQK
-458 GGLTG
+458 GSLTG
-463 LQTVMGV
+463 LQTVVGV

-483 LFNKACTLAGGP
+483 LFSKACTLAGGP
-495 VGLAVIAIGALTAGL
+495 VGVAVVGIGALVAGIV
-510 AAYALSQEH
+510 AYK
-519 STSAETKFA
+519 STLPESISESEKFA
-528 AELEKSAEAQKK
+528 NSCKKLHQEQIKFSDTVKELNSENKKNIETTKAQGIEADYYFKKLNDLIGAENKTVGQKK
-540 HTAEL
+540 Q
-545 ENNRKKREEAIKSAA
+545 IKSI
-560 AEGVQA
+560 
-566 EFLEQKLE
+566 
-574 SLMSV
+574 V
-579 EKKST
+579 EK
-584 GQKQQIETIV
+584 
-594 KRLNELVPDLG
+594 LNEILPDLN
-605 LAYNSE
+605 LNYNEE
-611 KDKLNKSTEAIKK
+611 KDKLNQTTDAIKK
-624 NISAQ
+624 NIDAQ
-629 KELAIAKAY
+629 KELIMAKAY
-638 AKQMESVSEDI
+638 QSSMEKTAE
-649 VDTEIKLAEAT
+649 KLAS
-660 EKQTEAEKRKAE
+660 AELKYEE
-672 AIKNTQKAKEEYLN
+672 AIKKRA
-686 SGAVAG
+686 
-692 SKEEQAWKKAQQEQN
+692 
-707 KAEGNYKRAT
+707 KAEKEGNEAAKKHKELYDKYMKDGIISEKENEKLDEYAKKMSDSATAYNEADDAAKGYKDT
-717 DSVNKYQGELDKLN
+717 INDLNTKMDSYESKLNASQNYADYLKNIDKL
-731 GELDELGEAHSNQ
+731 AR
-744 EAFATFK
+744 
-751 QNLDDLAKEAGMK
+751 EAGMK

-774 GIKNGIYAVPQ
+774 GIRNGIYAAPQ

-800 SSVEKQSKETGVA
+800 SSVKKQSKETGVE

-838 LSDFQDAVKKAKIDG
+838 LSDFQDAVKKAKING

-861 EGIASGKYSVPKSTE
+861 EGIVSGKYSVPKSTE
-876 ELKRLIEFDSL
+876 ELKRLIEFDDL
-887 ATEAGD
+887 AQKAEEES
-893 TGINIPKNISQGIL
+893 IN
-907 SGKYDVPKSV
+907 
-917 DQLQSLIKFD
+917 
-927 GLSSKATEAG
+927 
-937 VSIPKGVSQG
+937 IPKGVSKG

-956 NSVSELQTLIKFDSM
+956 KSVKELESLIEFDDLIKKADEAGINVPKAVSEGIKSGRM
-971 ATKMQKQ
+971 S
-978 GFEIPQAL
+978 
-986 ASGISSGKI
+986 AS
-995 NAVEACKLLM
+995 EACKLLI
-1005 QAGIDGMNS
+1005 QAGVDGANS
-1014 KTGASKRAG
+1014 KTGDSKTSG
-1023 SNNAKSANS
+1023 ENNAKSMNAGFTSLYDTFFQTGSDGTRQINLGALSMLAATTSTGNTVMGAFNVGVQALFGALYNTGSQGTKKVNSGANS
-1032 GFLGWLNTFNKTGQ
+1032 QKGASKKTGTNIISSFNTGIRAYFSSLYSTGSSA
-1046 SGGSNF
+1046 SGKVKSGARDTGSDLYSVGVNIAIGF
-1052 ANGLNNKKG
+1052 ANGV
-1061 SSKSAGSAH
+1061 
-1070 ASSAESGYKSKLGSM
+1070 M
-1085 KKDGQSGGSNFA
+1085 SNP
-1097 TGMNLKKSASKK
+1097 GNLI
-1109 AAENNARSA
+1109 
-1118 EAGYKSRIKNLN
+1118 G
-1130 SAGKSGGQ
+1130 
-1138 AANSGASSQKSK
+1138 
-1150 FRSTGSD
+1150 
-1157 FADGIISGIEAMG
+1157 
-1170 GALYSAGAWIAEH
+1170 AGAWLAIQ
-1183 VLGATRKE
+1183 VLSGAKNQAGVR
-1191 SKTHS
+1191 S
-1196 PSRKFRD
+1196 PSVVFNKELGVFL
-1203 EVGIWMPL
+1203 PL

-1218 SEQKALNRAGVD
+1218 SEQRTLNRAGVG
-1230 MVTGILDAA
+1230 MVAGMLDAV
-1239 KKTNIAEQGGQ
+1239 KKTNIAEQGDQ

-1309 GKIYQIVQSISNP
+1309 GKIYQIVQSVSNP
-1322 EQSAGNTELFDYD
+1322 EQSTGNMKLFDYD

-1350 RPIYL
+1350 RPIFW

>member
-110 AMPGMLGLAASS
+110 AMPGMLDLAASS

-170 AMKYVAPVAKSMGIE
+170 AMKYVAPVAKTMGIE

-245 ADITEMLETKMAGL
+245 ADITEMLETKMSGL

-266 ALITLFGQE
+266 ALVTLFGQE

-424 VFQQASKGVKTLT
+424 VFQQASAGVKTLT
-437 VAYQGLQAMEK
+437 TAYQGLQAMEK

-528 AELEKSAEAQKK
+528 AELEKSAETQKK

-566 EFLEQKLE
+566 ELLEQKLE

-605 LAYNSE
+605 LAYDSE

-731 GELDELGEAHSNQ
+731 GELDKLGEAHSNQ
-744 EAFATFK
+744 EAFATFE
-751 QNLDDLAKEAGMK
+751 QNLDKLAKEAGIK
-764 ASEIPKSIGE
+764 AEQVPKSIGE
-774 GIKNGIYAVPQ
+774 GIKKGIYSTPE

-790 KQLISLDELR
+790 TKLINLDKLA
-800 SSVEKQSKETGVA
+800 Q
-813 IPKNLSEGIASG
+813 
-825 EISFK
+825 
-830 DAITQMNR
+830 
-838 LSDFQDAVKKAKIDG
+838 KAKKDG
-853 KDITDSLA
+853 IEVTKSVSD
-861 EGIASGKYSVPKSTE
+861 GIISGKYQIPKSVDQLEKLVSFDKISQKAEKEGIKVPKSV
-876 ELKRLIEFDSL
+876 
-887 ATEAGD
+887 
-893 TGINIPKNISQGIL
+893 SQGIL
-907 SGKYDVPKSV
+907 SGQYEIPNSV
-917 DQLQSLIKFD
+917 NQLQSLIKFD
-927 GLSSKATEAG
+927 SLKTKATEAG
-937 VSIPKGVSQG
+937 ISIPKGVSQG

-956 NSVSELQTLIKFDSM
+956 SSMSELQALIKFDSM
-971 ATKMQKQ
+971 ATKMQQQ

-995 NAVEACKLLM
+995 SAVEACKLLM
-1005 QAGIDGMNS
+1005 QAGIDGINS
-1014 KTGASKRAG
+1014 KTGASKQAG

-1070 ASSAESGYKSKLGSM
+1070 ASSAESGYKSKLGNM

-1183 VLGATRKE
+1183 VLGATRKK

-1196 PSRKFRD
+1196 PSRSFRD
-1203 EVGIWMPL
+1203 EVGKWMPL

-1218 SEQKALNRAGVD
+1218 SEQRALNRAGVD

-1250 IGQSFSE
+1250 IGQDFSE
-1257 SLTREISKID
+1257 SLTREISRID

-1322 EQSAGNTELFDYD
+1322 EQKTGNTELFDYD

-1350 RPIYL
+1350 RPIYV

>member
-32 IAAIGIGKLF
+32 IAAIGIGKIF

-110 AMPGMLGLAASS
+110 AMPGMLDLAASS

-158 AATNAAVADTGE
+158 AETNAAVADTGE

-245 ADITEMLETKMAGL
+245 ADITEMLETKMSGL

-483 LFNKACTLAGGP
+483 LFSKACTLAGGP

-528 AELEKSAEAQKK
+528 AELEKSAEARKK

-594 KRLNELVPDLG
+594 KRLNELVPELG
-605 LAYNSE
+605 LAYDSE

-707 KAEGNYKRAT
+707 KAEGNYKKAT

-731 GELDELGEAHSNQ
+731 GELDKLGEAHSNQ
-744 EAFATFK
+744 EAFATFE
-751 QNLDDLAKEAGMK
+751 QNLDKLAKEAGIK
-764 ASEIPKSIGE
+764 AEQVPKSIGE
-774 GIKNGIYAVPQ
+774 GIKKGIYSTPE

-790 KQLISLDELR
+790 AKLINFDKL
-800 SSVEKQSKETGVA
+800 VQ
-813 IPKNLSEGIASG
+813 
-825 EISFK
+825 
-830 DAITQMNR
+830 
-838 LSDFQDAVKKAKIDG
+838 KAKKDG
-853 KDITDSLA
+853 IEVTKSVSD
-861 EGIASGKYSVPKSTE
+861 GIISGKYQVPKSVDQLE
-876 ELKRLIEFDSL
+876 KLVSFDKISQK
-887 ATEAGD
+887 AEKE
-893 TGINIPKNISQGIL
+893 GIKVPKSVSQGIL
-907 SGKYDVPKSV
+907 SGQYEIPNSV
-917 DQLQSLIKFD
+917 NQLQSLIKFD
-927 GLSSKATEAG
+927 SLKTKATEAG
-937 VSIPKGVSQG
+937 ISIPKGVSQG

-956 NSVSELQTLIKFDSM
+956 SSMSELQALIKFDSM
-971 ATKMQKQ
+971 ATKMQQQ

-995 NAVEACKLLM
+995 NAIEACKLLM
-1005 QAGIDGMNS
+1005 QAGIDGINS
-1014 KTGASKRAG
+1014 KTGASKQAG

-1070 ASSAESGYKSKLGSM
+1070 ASSAQDGYKSKLGSM

-1183 VLGATRKE
+1183 VLGATRKK
-1191 SKTHS
+1191 SKTRS
-1196 PSRKFRD
+1196 PSRSFRD
-1203 EVGIWMPL
+1203 EAGIWMPL

-1218 SEQKALNRAGVD
+1218 SKQKELNKAGVG
-1230 MVTGILDAA
+1230 MVSGMLHAV
-1239 KKTNIAEQGGQ
+1239 KNEKIAENGTQ
-1250 IGQSFSE
+1250 IGQRFSE
-1257 SLTREISKID
+1257 NIKKEISRID
-1267 LTPELRAMAKKFAD
+1267 LSPELQSMAKKIANA
-1281 TKLNL
+1281 KLDL
-1286 PVLNVEMR
+1286 PVLNVKMR
-1294 SAMESQLNRIATSKQ
+1294 RSMEEQMNRIAASKQ
-1309 GKIYQIVQSISNP
+1309 GKIYQIVQSASNP
-1322 EQSAGNTELFDYD
+1322 NQNNGNNVMFDYD
-1335 RFERIQRRVAKEQSN
+1335 RFEQIQRKIFKEQSN
-1350 RPIYL
+1350 RPIYI

>member
-42 SEAVKTGM
+42 SEAIKTGM

-110 AMPGMLGLAASS
+110 AMPGMLDLAASS

-158 AATNAAVADTGE
+158 AATNAAVVDTGE
-170 AMKYVAPVAKSMGIE
+170 AMKYVAPVAKTMGIE

-218 KPTKAMQETMDSLGL
+218 KPTKEMRETMDDLGL

-245 ADITEMLETKMAGL
+245 ADITEMLEAKMAGL

-337 IEGPLKKAVR
+337 IEGPLKKAVE

-371 EAVNTVQNLGKIA
+371 EAVNTVKNLGKIA

-424 VFQQASKGVKTLT
+424 VFQQASAGVKTLT
-437 VAYQGLQAMEK
+437 TAYQGLQAMEK
-448 ANAITLVAQQ
+448 ANTLISTAQK
-458 GGLTG
+458 GSLTG
-463 LQTVMGV
+463 LQTVVGV

-483 LFNKACTLAGGP
+483 LFSKAYAALGGP
-495 VGLAVIAIGALTAGL
+495 VGVAVVGIGALVAGIV
-510 AAYALSQEH
+510 AYK
-519 STSAETKFA
+519 STLPESISESEKFA
-528 AELEKSAEAQKK
+528 NSCKKLHQEQIKFSDTVKELNSENKKNIETTKAQGIEADYYFKKLNDLIGAENKTVGQKK
-540 HTAEL
+540 Q
-545 ENNRKKREEAIKSAA
+545 IKSI
-560 AEGVQA
+560 
-566 EFLEQKLE
+566 
-574 SLMSV
+574 V
-579 EKKST
+579 EK
-584 GQKQQIETIV
+584 
-594 KRLNELVPDLG
+594 LNEILPDLN
-605 LAYNSE
+605 LNYNEE
-611 KDKLNKSTEAIKK
+611 KDKLNQTTDAIKK
-624 NISAQ
+624 NIDAQ
-629 KELAIAKAY
+629 KELIMAKAY
-638 AKQMESVSEDI
+638 QSSMEKTAE
-649 VDTEIKLAEAT
+649 KLAS
-660 EKQTEAEKRKAE
+660 AELKYEE
-672 AIKNTQKAKEEYLN
+672 AIKKRA
-686 SGAVAG
+686 
-692 SKEEQAWKKAQQEQN
+692 
-707 KAEGNYKRAT
+707 KAEKEGNEAAKKHKELYDKYMKDGIISEKENEKLDEYAKKMSDSATAYNEADDAAKGYKDT
-717 DSVNKYQGELDKLN
+717 INDLNTKMDSYESKLNASQNYADYLKNIDKL
-731 GELDELGEAHSNQ
+731 AR
-744 EAFATFK
+744 
-751 QNLDDLAKEAGMK
+751 EAGMK

-774 GIKNGIYAVPQ
+774 GIRNGIYAAPQ

-800 SSVEKQSKETGVA
+800 SSVKKQSKETGVE

-838 LSDFQDAVKKAKIDG
+838 LSDFQDAVKKAKING

-861 EGIASGKYSVPKSTE
+861 EGIVSGKYSVPKSTE
-876 ELKRLIEFDSL
+876 ELKRLIEFDDL
-887 ATEAGD
+887 AQKAEEES
-893 TGINIPKNISQGIL
+893 IN
-907 SGKYDVPKSV
+907 
-917 DQLQSLIKFD
+917 
-927 GLSSKATEAG
+927 
-937 VSIPKGVSQG
+937 IPKGVSKG
-947 ILSGKYAVP
+947 ILSEKYAVP
-956 NSVSELQTLIKFDSM
+956 KSVKELESLIEFDDLIKKADEAGINVPKAVSEGIKSGRM
-971 ATKMQKQ
+971 S
-978 GFEIPQAL
+978 
-986 ASGISSGKI
+986 AS
-995 NAVEACKLLM
+995 EACKLLI
-1005 QAGIDGMNS
+1005 QAGVDGANS
-1014 KTGASKRAG
+1014 KTGDSKTSG
-1023 SNNAKSANS
+1023 ENNAKSMNAGFTSLYDTFFQTGSDGTRQINLGALSMLAATTSTGNTVMGAFNVGVQALFGALYNTGSQGTKKVNSGANS
-1032 GFLGWLNTFNKTGQ
+1032 QKGASKKTGTNIISSFNTGIRAYFSSLYSTGSSA
-1046 SGGSNF
+1046 SGKVKSGARDTGSDLYSVGVNIAIGF
-1052 ANGLNNKKG
+1052 ANGV
-1061 SSKSAGSAH
+1061 
-1070 ASSAESGYKSKLGSM
+1070 M
-1085 KKDGQSGGSNFA
+1085 SNP
-1097 TGMNLKKSASKK
+1097 GNLI
-1109 AAENNARSA
+1109 
-1118 EAGYKSRIKNLN
+1118 G
-1130 SAGKSGGQ
+1130 
-1138 AANSGASSQKSK
+1138 
-1150 FRSTGSD
+1150 
-1157 FADGIISGIEAMG
+1157 
-1170 GALYSAGAWIAEH
+1170 AGAWLAIQ
-1183 VLGATRKE
+1183 VLSGAKNQAGV
-1191 SKTHS
+1191 HS
-1196 PSRKFRD
+1196 PSVVFNKELGVFL
-1203 EVGIWMPL
+1203 PL

-1218 SEQKALNRAGVD
+1218 SEQRTLNRAGVG
-1230 MVTGILDAA
+1230 MVAGMLDAV
-1239 KKTNIAEQGGQ
+1239 KKTNIAEQGDQ

-1281 TKLNL
+1281 TRLNL

-1322 EQSAGNTELFDYD
+1322 EQKTGNTELFDYD

>member
-76 AKQLGADTAFSA
+76 AKQLGANTAFSA

-110 AMPGMLGLAASS
+110 AMPGMLDLAASS

-245 ADITEMLETKMAGL
+245 ADITEMLETKMSGL

-371 EAVNTVQNLGKIA
+371 EAANTVQNLGKIA

-397 ATGTLAENLDVLIP
+397 ATGTLIENLDTLIP

-424 VFQQASKGVKTLT
+424 VFQQASAGVKTLT
-437 VAYQGLQAMEK
+437 SAYKVLNATEKIGATNRVAA
-448 ANAITLVAQQ
+448 A
-458 GGLTG
+458 GGFTA
-463 LQTVMGV
+463 LQTAVGV
-470 LTGKVSAATAATG
+470 LTGKVSLSASAMG
-483 LFNKACTLAGGP
+483 LFNKACALAGGP
-495 VGLAVIAIGALTAGL
+495 VGLAVVAIGALTAGL

-528 AELEKSAEAQKK
+528 AELEKSAETQKK

-605 LAYNSE
+605 LAYDSE

-707 KAEGNYKRAT
+707 KAQGNYESAT
-717 DSVNKYQGELDKLN
+717 QSVNKYQGELDKLN

-751 QNLDDLAKEAGMK
+751 QNLDDLAKEAGIK
-764 ASEIPKSIGE
+764 AEQVPKSIGE
-774 GIKNGIYAVPQ
+774 GIKKGIYSTPA

-790 KQLISLDELR
+790 TKLINLDKLA
-800 SSVEKQSKETGVA
+800 Q
-813 IPKNLSEGIASG
+813 
-825 EISFK
+825 
-830 DAITQMNR
+830 
-838 LSDFQDAVKKAKIDG
+838 KAKKDG
-853 KDITDSLA
+853 VEVTKSVSD
-861 EGIASGKYSVPKSTE
+861 GIISGKYQIPKSVDQLESLVNFDKIIQKAEKEGIKVPKSV
-876 ELKRLIEFDSL
+876 
-887 ATEAGD
+887 
-893 TGINIPKNISQGIL
+893 SQGIL
-907 SGKYDVPKSV
+907 SGQYEIPNSV
-917 DQLQSLIKFD
+917 NQLQSLIKFD
-927 GLSSKATEAG
+927 SLKTKATEAG
-937 VSIPKGVSQG
+937 ISIPKGVSQG

-956 NSVSELQTLIKFDSM
+956 SSMSELQALIKFDSM
-971 ATKMQKQ
+971 ATKMQQQ

-995 NAVEACKLLM
+995 SAVEACKLLM
-1005 QAGIDGMNS
+1005 QAGIDGINS
-1014 KTGASKRAG
+1014 KTGASKQAG

-1196 PSRKFRD
+1196 PSRRFRD
-1203 EVGIWMPL
+1203 EVGKWMPL

-1218 SEQKALNRAGVD
+1218 SEQKALNCAGVD

-1250 IGQSFSE
+1250 IGQDFSE

-1281 TKLNL
+1281 TRLNL

-1309 GKIYQIVQSISNP
+1309 GKIYQIVQSVSNP
-1322 EQSAGNTELFDYD
+1322 ERSTGNMELFDYD

-1350 RPIYL
+1350 RPIFW

>member
-25 QGTITKG
+25 QGTVTKG

-110 AMPGMLGLAASS
+110 AMPGMLDLAASS

-158 AATNAAVADTGE
+158 AATNAAVVDTGE
-170 AMKYVAPVAKSMGIE
+170 AMKYVAPVAKTMGIE

-245 ADITEMLETKMAGL
+245 TDITEMLETKMSGL

-266 ALITLFGQE
+266 ALVTLFGQE

-384 GTVAKGGIKTLGV
+384 GTVAKGGIETLGV
-397 ATGTLAENLDVLIP
+397 ATGTLAENLDTLIP

-424 VFQQASKGVKTLT
+424 VFQQASAGVKTLT
-437 VAYQGLQAMEK
+437 TAYQGLQAMEK

-566 EFLEQKLE
+566 EFLEQKLK

-605 LAYNSE
+605 LAYDSE

-731 GELDELGEAHSNQ
+731 GELDKLGEAHSNQ
-744 EAFATFK
+744 EAFATFE
-751 QNLDDLAKEAGMK
+751 QNLDKLAKEAGIK
-764 ASEIPKSIGE
+764 AEQVPKSIGE
-774 GIKNGIYAVPQ
+774 GIKKGIYSTPE

-790 KQLISLDELR
+790 TKLINLDKLA
-800 SSVEKQSKETGVA
+800 Q
-813 IPKNLSEGIASG
+813 
-825 EISFK
+825 
-830 DAITQMNR
+830 
-838 LSDFQDAVKKAKIDG
+838 KAKKDG
-853 KDITDSLA
+853 IEVTKSVSD
-861 EGIASGKYSVPKSTE
+861 GIISGKYQIPKSVDQLEKLVSFDKISQKAEKEGIKVPKSV
-876 ELKRLIEFDSL
+876 
-887 ATEAGD
+887 
-893 TGINIPKNISQGIL
+893 SQGIL
-907 SGKYDVPKSV
+907 SGQYEIPNSV
-917 DQLQSLIKFD
+917 NQLQSLIKFD
-927 GLSSKATEAG
+927 SLKTKATEAG
-937 VSIPKGVSQG
+937 ISIPKGVSQG

-956 NSVSELQTLIKFDSM
+956 SSMSELQALIKFDSM
-971 ATKMQKQ
+971 ATKMQQQ

-995 NAVEACKLLM
+995 SAVEACKLLM
-1005 QAGIDGMNS
+1005 QAGIDGINS
-1014 KTGASKRAG
+1014 KTGASKQAG
-1023 SNNAKSANS
+1023 SSNAKSANS

-1196 PSRKFRD
+1196 PSGSFRD

-1218 SEQKALNRAGVD
+1218 SKQKELNKAGVG
-1230 MVTGILDAA
+1230 MVSGMLHAV
-1239 KKTNIAEQGGQ
+1239 KSEKIAENGTQ
-1250 IGQSFSE
+1250 IGQRFSE
-1257 SLTREISKID
+1257 NIKKEISRID

-1322 EQSAGNTELFDYD
+1322 EQKTGNTELFDYD

-1350 RPIYL
+1350 RPIYV

>member
-25 QGTITKG
+25 QGTVTKG

-66 GEEFAKLKEQ
+66 GEEFVKLKEQ

-245 ADITEMLETKMAGL
+245 ADITEMLETKMSGL

-266 ALITLFGQE
+266 ALVTLFGQE

-397 ATGTLAENLDVLIP
+397 ATGTLIENLDTLIP

-424 VFQQASKGVKTLT
+424 VFQQASAGVKTLT
-437 VAYQGLQAMEK
+437 SAYKVLNATEKIGATNRVAA
-448 ANAITLVAQQ
+448 A
-458 GGLTG
+458 GGFTA
-463 LQTVMGV
+463 LQTAVGV
-470 LTGKVSAATAATG
+470 LTGKVSLSASAMG
-483 LFNKACTLAGGP
+483 LFNKACALAGGP
-495 VGLAVIAIGALTAGL
+495 VGLAVVAIGALTAGL

-528 AELEKSAEAQKK
+528 AELEKSAETQKK

-605 LAYNSE
+605 LAYDSE

-707 KAEGNYKRAT
+707 KAQGNYESAT
-717 DSVNKYQGELDKLN
+717 QSVNKYQGELDKLN

-751 QNLDDLAKEAGMK
+751 QNLDDLAKEAGIK
-764 ASEIPKSIGE
+764 AEQVPKSIGE
-774 GIKNGIYAVPQ
+774 GIKKGIYSVPE

-790 KQLISLDELR
+790 TKLINLDKL
-800 SSVEKQSKETGVA
+800 VQKANK
-813 IPKNLSEGIASG
+813 EGIEVTKSV
-825 EISFK
+825 
-830 DAITQMNR
+830 
-838 LSDFQDAVKKAKIDG
+838 SD
-853 KDITDSLA
+853 
-861 EGIASGKYSVPKSTE
+861 GIVSGKYEIPKSVDQLESLVSFDKISQKAEKEGIKVPKSV
-876 ELKRLIEFDSL
+876 
-887 ATEAGD
+887 
-893 TGINIPKNISQGIL
+893 SQGIL
-907 SGKYDVPKSV
+907 SGQYEIPNSV
-917 DQLQSLIKFD
+917 NQLQSLIKFD
-927 GLSSKATEAG
+927 SLKTKATEAG
-937 VSIPKGVSQG
+937 ISIPKGVSQG

-956 NSVSELQTLIKFDSM
+956 SSMSELQALIKFDSM
-971 ATKMQKQ
+971 ATKMQQQ

-995 NAVEACKLLM
+995 SAVEACKLLM
-1005 QAGIDGMNS
+1005 QAGIDGINS
-1014 KTGASKRAG
+1014 KTGASKQAG

-1118 EAGYKSRIKNLN
+1118 EAGYRSRIKNLN
-1130 SAGKSGGQ
+1130 TAGRNGGESA
-1138 AANSGASSQKSK
+1138 NRGASGQKGK
-1150 FRSTGSD
+1150 FRTTGSD
-1157 FADGIISGIEAMG
+1157 FADGIIAGIRGMG
-1170 GALYSAGAWIAEH
+1170 GALYSAGSWIAEH
-1183 VLGATRKE
+1183 VLGATRKK

-1196 PSRKFRD
+1196 PSRSFRD
-1203 EVGIWMPL
+1203 EAGKWMPL

-1218 SEQKALNRAGVD
+1218 SEQRTLNRAGVG
-1230 MVTGILDAA
+1230 MVTGMLDAV
-1239 KKTNIAEQGGQ
+1239 KKTNIAEQGDQ

-1281 TKLNL
+1281 TRLNL

-1294 SAMESQLNRIATSKQ
+1294 SAMEGQLNRIATSKQ

-1350 RPIYL
+1350 RPIYV

>member
-88 TEAAEGMENL
+88 TEAAQGMENL

-110 AMPGMLGLAASS
+110 AMPGMLDLAASS

-245 ADITEMLETKMAGL
+245 ADITEMLETKMSGL

-337 IEGPLKKAVR
+337 IEGPLKKAVE

-371 EAVNTVQNLGKIA
+371 EAVNTVKNLGKIA

-424 VFQQASKGVKTLT
+424 VFQQASAGVKTLT
-437 VAYQGLQAMEK
+437 TAYQGLQAMEK
-448 ANAITLVAQQ
+448 ANTLISTAQK
-458 GGLTG
+458 GSLTG
-463 LQTVMGV
+463 LQTVVGV

-483 LFNKACTLAGGP
+483 LFSKAYAALGGP
-495 VGLAVIAIGALTAGL
+495 VGVAVVGIGALVAGIV
-510 AAYALSQEH
+510 AYK
-519 STSAETKFA
+519 STLPESISESEKFA
-528 AELEKSAEAQKK
+528 NSCKKLHQEQIKFSDTVKELNSENKKNIETTKAQGIEADYYFKKLNDLIGAENKTVGKK
-540 HTAEL
+540 
-545 ENNRKKREEAIKSAA
+545 KQIKSI
-560 AEGVQA
+560 
-566 EFLEQKLE
+566 
-574 SLMSV
+574 V
-579 EKKST
+579 EK
-584 GQKQQIETIV
+584 
-594 KRLNELVPDLG
+594 LNEILPDLN
-605 LAYNSE
+605 LNYNEE
-611 KDKLNKSTEAIKK
+611 KDKLNQTTDAIKK
-624 NISAQ
+624 NIDAQ
-629 KELAIAKAY
+629 KELIMAKAY
-638 AKQMESVSEDI
+638 QSSMEKTAE
-649 VDTEIKLAEAT
+649 KLAS
-660 EKQTEAEKRKAE
+660 AELKYEE
-672 AIKNTQKAKEEYLN
+672 AIKKRA
-686 SGAVAG
+686 
-692 SKEEQAWKKAQQEQN
+692 
-707 KAEGNYKRAT
+707 KAEKEGNEAAKKHKELYDKYMKDGIISEKENEKLDEYAKKMSDSATAYNEADDAAKGYKDT
-717 DSVNKYQGELDKLN
+717 INDLNTKMDSYESKLNASQNYADYLKNIDKL
-731 GELDELGEAHSNQ
+731 AR
-744 EAFATFK
+744 
-751 QNLDDLAKEAGMK
+751 EAGMK

-774 GIKNGIYAVPQ
+774 GIRNGIYAAPQ

-800 SSVEKQSKETGVA
+800 SSVKKQSKETGVE

-838 LSDFQDAVKKAKIDG
+838 LSDFQDAVKKAKING

-861 EGIASGKYSVPKSTE
+861 EGIVSGKYSVPKSTE
-876 ELKRLIEFDSL
+876 ELKRLIEFDDL
-887 ATEAGD
+887 AQKAEEES
-893 TGINIPKNISQGIL
+893 IN
-907 SGKYDVPKSV
+907 
-917 DQLQSLIKFD
+917 
-927 GLSSKATEAG
+927 
-937 VSIPKGVSQG
+937 IPKGVSKG

-956 NSVSELQTLIKFDSM
+956 KSVKELESLIEFDDLIKKADEAGINVPKAVSEGIKSGRM
-971 ATKMQKQ
+971 S
-978 GFEIPQAL
+978 
-986 ASGISSGKI
+986 AS
-995 NAVEACKLLM
+995 EACKLLI
-1005 QAGIDGMNS
+1005 QAGVDGANS
-1014 KTGASKRAG
+1014 KTGDSKTSG
-1023 SNNAKSANS
+1023 ENNAKSMNAGFTSLYDTFFQTGSDGTRQINLGALSMLAATTSTGNTVMGAFNVGVQALFGALYNTGSQGTKKVNSGANS
-1032 GFLGWLNTFNKTGQ
+1032 QKGASKKTGTNIISSFNTGIRAYFSSLYSTGSSA
-1046 SGGSNF
+1046 SGKVKSGARDTGSDLYSVGVNIAIGF
-1052 ANGLNNKKG
+1052 ANGV
-1061 SSKSAGSAH
+1061 
-1070 ASSAESGYKSKLGSM
+1070 M
-1085 KKDGQSGGSNFA
+1085 SNP
-1097 TGMNLKKSASKK
+1097 GNLI
-1109 AAENNARSA
+1109 
-1118 EAGYKSRIKNLN
+1118 G
-1130 SAGKSGGQ
+1130 
-1138 AANSGASSQKSK
+1138 
-1150 FRSTGSD
+1150 
-1157 FADGIISGIEAMG
+1157 
-1170 GALYSAGAWIAEH
+1170 AGAWLAIQ
-1183 VLGATRKE
+1183 VLSGAKNQAGVQ
-1191 SKTHS
+1191 S
-1196 PSRKFRD
+1196 PSVVFNKELGVFL
-1203 EVGIWMPL
+1203 PL

-1218 SEQKALNRAGVD
+1218 SEQRTLNRAGVG
-1230 MVTGILDAA
+1230 MVAGMLDAV
-1239 KKTNIAEQGGQ
+1239 KKTNIAEQGDQ

-1281 TKLNL
+1281 TRLNL

-1309 GKIYQIVQSISNP
+1309 GKIYQIVQSINNP
-1322 EQSAGNTELFDYD
+1322 EQHVENTELFDYD

>member
-12 LDSSGVESGLSRL
+12 LDSTGVESGLSRL

-42 SEAVKTGM
+42 SEAIKTGM

-110 AMPGMLGLAASS
+110 AMPGMLDLAASS

-245 ADITEMLETKMAGL
+245 ADITEMLETKMSGL

-266 ALITLFGQE
+266 ALVTLFGQE

-424 VFQQASKGVKTLT
+424 VFQQASAGVKTLT
-437 VAYQGLQAMEK
+437 TAYQGLQAMEK

-574 SLMSV
+574 SLMGV

-605 LAYNSE
+605 LAYDSE

-731 GELDELGEAHSNQ
+731 GELDKLGEAHSNQ
-744 EAFATFK
+744 EAFATFE
-751 QNLDDLAKEAGMK
+751 QNLDKLAKEAGIK
-764 ASEIPKSIGE
+764 AEQVPKSIGE
-774 GIKNGIYAVPQ
+774 GIKKGIYSTPE

-790 KQLISLDELR
+790 TKLINFDKL
-800 SSVEKQSKETGVA
+800 VQ
-813 IPKNLSEGIASG
+813 
-825 EISFK
+825 
-830 DAITQMNR
+830 
-838 LSDFQDAVKKAKIDG
+838 KAKKDG
-853 KDITDSLA
+853 VEVTKSVSD
-861 EGIASGKYSVPKSTE
+861 GIVSGKYQIPKSIDQLESLVKFDKIAQKAEKEGIKVPKSV
-876 ELKRLIEFDSL
+876 
-887 ATEAGD
+887 
-893 TGINIPKNISQGIL
+893 SQGIL
-907 SGKYDVPKSV
+907 SGQYEVPNSV
-917 DQLQSLIKFD
+917 NQLQNLIKFD
-927 GLSSKATEAG
+927 SLATKATKAG
-937 VSIPKGVSQG
+937 INIPKGVSQG

-956 NSVSELQTLIKFDSM
+956 SSVSELQALIKFDSM

-978 GFEIPQAL
+978 GIEIPQAL

-995 NAVEACKLLM
+995 SAVEACKLLM
-1005 QAGIDGMNS
+1005 QAGIDGIDS
-1014 KTGASKRAG
+1014 KTGASKQAG

-1196 PSRKFRD
+1196 PSRRFRD
-1203 EVGIWMPL
+1203 EVGKWMPL

-1250 IGQSFSE
+1250 IGQDFSE

-1281 TKLNL
+1281 TRLNL

-1309 GKIYQIVQSISNP
+1309 GKIYQIVQTISNP
-1322 EQSAGNTELFDYD
+1322 QQNAGNTELFDYD
-1335 RFERIQRRVAKEQSN
+1335 RFERIQRRVVKEQSN

>member
-88 TEAAEGMENL
+88 TEAAQGMENL

-110 AMPGMLGLAASS
+110 AMPGMLDLAASS
-122 GEDLASSADI
+122 GEDLANSADI

-245 ADITEMLETKMAGL
+245 ANITEMLETKMSGL

-424 VFQQASKGVKTLT
+424 VFQQASAGVKTLT
-437 VAYQGLQAMEK
+437 TAYQGLQAMEK

-594 KRLNELVPDLG
+594 KRLNKLMPELG
-605 LAYNSE
+605 LAYDSE

-649 VDTEIKLAEAT
+649 VDTEMKLAEAT
-660 EKQTEAEKRKAE
+660 DKQTEAQERLTE
-672 AIKNTQKAKEEYLN
+672 AKKKTQQAMENYYN

-692 SKEEQAWKKAQQEQN
+692 SKEKQAWEKAQQEQN
-707 KAEGNYKRAT
+707 KAQGNYESAT
-717 DSVNKYQGELDKLN
+717 QSVNKYQGELDKLN

-751 QNLDDLAKEAGMK
+751 QNLDDLAKEAGIK
-764 ASEIPKSIGE
+764 AEQVPKSIGE
-774 GIKNGIYAVPQ
+774 GIKKGIYSTPE

-790 KQLISLDELR
+790 TKLINLDKLA
-800 SSVEKQSKETGVA
+800 Q
-813 IPKNLSEGIASG
+813 
-825 EISFK
+825 
-830 DAITQMNR
+830 
-838 LSDFQDAVKKAKIDG
+838 KAKKDG
-853 KDITDSLA
+853 VEVTKSVSD
-861 EGIASGKYSVPKSTE
+861 GIISGKYQIPKSVDQLEKLVSFDKISQKAEKEGIKVPKSV
-876 ELKRLIEFDSL
+876 S
-887 ATEAGD
+887 
-893 TGINIPKNISQGIL
+893 NGIL
-907 SGKYDVPKSV
+907 SGKYEVPKSV
-917 DQLQSLIKFD
+917 DQLQNLIKFD
-927 GLSSKATEAG
+927 SLATKATKAG
-937 VSIPKGVSQG
+937 ISIPKGVSQG

-956 NSVSELQTLIKFDSM
+956 NSVSELQALIKFDSM

-978 GFEIPQAL
+978 GIEIPQAL

-995 NAVEACKLLM
+995 SAVEACKLLM
-1005 QAGIDGMNS
+1005 QAGIDGINS
-1014 KTGASKRAG
+1014 KTGASKQAG

-1070 ASSAESGYKSKLGSM
+1070 ASSAQDGYKSKLGSM

-1118 EAGYKSRIKNLN
+1118 EAGYRSRIKNLS

-1138 AANSGASSQKSK
+1138 AANSGASSQKAK

-1203 EVGIWMPL
+1203 EVGKWMPL

-1218 SEQKALNRAGVD
+1218 SEQRALNRAGVG
-1230 MVTGILDAA
+1230 MVTGMLDAA
-1239 KKTNIAEQGGQ
+1239 KKTNIAEQGDQ
-1250 IGQSFSE
+1250 IGQDFSE
-1257 SLTREISKID
+1257 SLTREISRID

-1294 SAMESQLNRIATSKQ
+1294 SAMEGQLNRIATSKQ

>member
-32 IAAIGIGKLF
+32 IAAIGIGKIF

-66 GEEFAKLKEQ
+66 GEEFARLKEQ

-88 TEAAEGMENL
+88 TEAAQGMENL
-98 ASAGFSTSEIIA
+98 ASAGFSTNEIIA
-110 AMPGMLGLAASS
+110 AMPGMLDLAASS

-218 KPTKAMQETMDSLGL
+218 KPTKAMQETMDELGL

-371 EAVNTVQNLGKIA
+371 EAVNTVKNLGKIA

-397 ATGTLAENLDVLIP
+397 ATGTLTENLDALIP

-437 VAYQGLQAMEK
+437 TAYQGLQAMEK

-483 LFNKACTLAGGP
+483 LFSKACTLAGGP

-579 EKKST
+579 EKKSA

-594 KRLNELVPDLG
+594 KRLNELVPELG
-605 LAYNSE
+605 LAYDSE

-744 EAFATFK
+744 EAFATFT
-751 QNLDDLAKEAGMK
+751 QNLDKLAKEAGIK
-764 ASEIPKSIGE
+764 AEEVPKSIGE
-774 GIKNGIYAVPQ
+774 GIKKGIYSSPE
-785 TGEEL
+785 TSEEL
-790 KQLISLDELR
+790 TKLINLDKL
-800 SSVEKQSKETGVA
+800 VQKANK
-813 IPKNLSEGIASG
+813 EGIEVTKSV
-825 EISFK
+825 
-830 DAITQMNR
+830 
-838 LSDFQDAVKKAKIDG
+838 SD
-853 KDITDSLA
+853 
-861 EGIASGKYSVPKSTE
+861 GIVSGKYEIPKSVNALE
-876 ELKRLIEFDSL
+876 KLVKFDKL
-887 ATEAGD
+887 AQKAEKE
-893 TGINIPKNISQGIL
+893 GIK
-907 SGKYDVPKSV
+907 VPKSV
-917 DQLQSLIKFD
+917 SDGIISGKYEVPDSINQLQNLVKFD
-927 GLSSKATEAG
+927 TLAAKAKDAG
-937 VSIPKGVSQG
+937 VNIPKSVSSG

-956 NSVSELQTLIKFDSM
+956 SSVSELKALIKFDDL
-971 ATKMQKQ
+971 ATKAQSS
-978 GFEIPQAL
+978 GFKVPEGL
-986 ASGISSGKI
+986 AAGIASGKI
-995 NAVEACKLLM
+995 SASEACKLLM
-1005 QAGIDGMNS
+1005 QAGIDGLNS
-1014 KTGASKRAG
+1014 KTGASKQAG

-1183 VLGATRKE
+1183 VLGATRKK

-1196 PSRKFRD
+1196 PSRSFRD
-1203 EVGIWMPL
+1203 EVGKWMPL

-1218 SEQKALNRAGVD
+1218 SEQRALNRAGVG
-1230 MVTGILDAA
+1230 MVTGMLDAA

-1250 IGQSFSE
+1250 IGQDFSE
-1257 SLTREISKID
+1257 SLTREISRID

-1294 SAMESQLNRIATSKQ
+1294 SAMESHLNRIATSKQ
-1309 GKIYQIVQSISNP
+1309 GKIYQIVQTISNP
-1322 EQSAGNTELFDYD
+1322 EQHVENTELFDYD
-1335 RFERIQRRVAKEQSN
+1335 RFERIQRRIAKEQSN

>member
-76 AKQLGADTAFSA
+76 AKQLGANTAFSA

-110 AMPGMLGLAASS
+110 AMPGMLDLAASS

-158 AATNAAVADTGE
+158 AATNAAVVDTGE
-170 AMKYVAPVAKSMGIE
+170 AMKYVAPVAKTMGIE

-245 ADITEMLETKMAGL
+245 ADITEMLETKMSGL

-266 ALITLFGQE
+266 ALVTLFGQE

-397 ATGTLAENLDVLIP
+397 ATGTLTENLDVLIP

-424 VFQQASKGVKTLT
+424 VFQQASAGVKTLT
-437 VAYQGLQAMEK
+437 SAYKVLNATEKIGATNRVAA
-448 ANAITLVAQQ
+448 A
-458 GGLTG
+458 GGFTA
-463 LQTVMGV
+463 LQTAVGV
-470 LTGKVSAATAATG
+470 LTGKVSLSASAMG
-483 LFNKACTLAGGP
+483 LFNKACALAGGP

-566 EFLEQKLE
+566 ELLEQKLE

-605 LAYNSE
+605 LAYDSE

-731 GELDELGEAHSNQ
+731 GELDKLGEAHSNQ
-744 EAFATFK
+744 EAFATFE
-751 QNLDDLAKEAGMK
+751 QNLDKLAKEAGIK
-764 ASEIPKSIGE
+764 AEQVPKSIGE
-774 GIKNGIYAVPQ
+774 GIKKGIYSTPE

-790 KQLISLDELR
+790 TKLINLDKLA
-800 SSVEKQSKETGVA
+800 Q
-813 IPKNLSEGIASG
+813 
-825 EISFK
+825 
-830 DAITQMNR
+830 
-838 LSDFQDAVKKAKIDG
+838 KAKKDG
-853 KDITDSLA
+853 IEVTKSVSD
-861 EGIASGKYSVPKSTE
+861 GIISGKYQIPKSVDQLEKLVSFDKISQKAEKEGIKVPKSV
-876 ELKRLIEFDSL
+876 
-887 ATEAGD
+887 
-893 TGINIPKNISQGIL
+893 SQGIL
-907 SGKYDVPKSV
+907 SGQYEIPNSV
-917 DQLQSLIKFD
+917 NQLQSLIKFD
-927 GLSSKATEAG
+927 SLKMKATEAG
-937 VSIPKGVSQG
+937 ISIPKGVSQG

-956 NSVSELQTLIKFDSM
+956 SSMSELQALIKFDSM
-971 ATKMQKQ
+971 ATKMQQQ

-995 NAVEACKLLM
+995 SAVEACKLLM
-1005 QAGIDGMNS
+1005 QAGIDGINS
-1014 KTGASKRAG
+1014 KTGASKQAG

-1138 AANSGASSQKSK
+1138 AASSGASSQKSK

-1157 FADGIISGIEAMG
+1157 FADGIISGIQAMG

-1196 PSRKFRD
+1196 PSRRFRD
-1203 EVGIWMPL
+1203 EAGIWMPL

-1218 SEQKALNRAGVD
+1218 SKQKELNKAGVG
-1230 MVTGILDAA
+1230 MVSGMLHAV
-1239 KKTNIAEQGGQ
+1239 KSEKIAENGTQ
-1250 IGQSFSE
+1250 IGQRFSE
-1257 SLTREISKID
+1257 NIKKEISRID

-1294 SAMESQLNRIATSKQ
+1294 SAMEGQLNRIATSKQ

>member
-110 AMPGMLGLAASS
+110 AMPGMLDLAASS

-144 SSAGHVADVLAKNA
+144 NSAGHVADVLAKNA

-245 ADITEMLETKMAGL
+245 ADITEMLETKMSGL

-337 IEGPLKKAVR
+337 IEGPLKKTVR

-397 ATGTLAENLDVLIP
+397 ATGTLIENLDTLIP

-437 VAYQGLQAMEK
+437 TAYQGLQAMEK

-605 LAYNSE
+605 LAYDSE

-731 GELDELGEAHSNQ
+731 GELDKLGEAHSNQ
-744 EAFATFK
+744 EAFATFE
-751 QNLDDLAKEAGMK
+751 QNLDKLAKEAGIK
-764 ASEIPKSIGE
+764 AEQVPKSIGE
-774 GIKNGIYAVPQ
+774 GIKKGIYSTPE

-790 KQLISLDELR
+790 TKLINFDKLI
-800 SSVEKQSKETGVA
+800 Q
-813 IPKNLSEGIASG
+813 
-825 EISFK
+825 
-830 DAITQMNR
+830 
-838 LSDFQDAVKKAKIDG
+838 KAKKDG
-853 KDITDSLA
+853 VEVTKSVSD
-861 EGIASGKYSVPKSTE
+861 GIVSGKYQIPKSIDQLESLVKFDKIAQKAEKEGIKVPKSV
-876 ELKRLIEFDSL
+876 
-887 ATEAGD
+887 
-893 TGINIPKNISQGIL
+893 SQGIL
-907 SGKYDVPKSV
+907 SGQYEVPNSV
-917 DQLQSLIKFD
+917 NQLQNLIKFD
-927 GLSSKATEAG
+927 SLATKATEAG
-937 VSIPKGVSQG
+937 ISIPKGVSQG

-956 NSVSELQTLIKFDSM
+956 SSMSELQALIKFDSM
-971 ATKMQKQ
+971 ATKMQQQ

-995 NAVEACKLLM
+995 SAVEACKLLM
-1005 QAGIDGMNS
+1005 QAGIDGINS
-1014 KTGASKRAG
+1014 KTGASKQAG

-1157 FADGIISGIEAMG
+1157 FADGIILGIEAMG

-1203 EVGIWMPL
+1203 EVGKWMPL

-1218 SEQKALNRAGVD
+1218 SKQKELNKAGVG
-1230 MVTGILDAA
+1230 MVSGMLHAV
-1239 KKTNIAEQGGQ
+1239 KNEKIAENGTQ
-1250 IGQSFSE
+1250 IGQRFSE
-1257 SLTREISKID
+1257 NIKKEISRID
-1267 LTPELRAMAKKFAD
+1267 LSQELQSMAKKFAD

-1322 EQSAGNTELFDYD
+1322 EQHAGNTELFDYD

>member
-110 AMPGMLGLAASS
+110 AMPGMLDLAASS

-158 AATNAAVADTGE
+158 AETNAAVADTGE

-245 ADITEMLETKMAGL
+245 ADITEMLETKMSGL

-337 IEGPLKKAVR
+337 IKGPLKKAVGV
-347 SGTTELNKLTK
+347 GTTEINKLTK
-358 AVKNNKIEEIVPE
+358 AIKNNKIEEIVPKE
-371 EAVNTVQNLGKIA
+371 VVNNIKNLGKMA
-384 GTVAKGGIKTLGV
+384 EVVGKGGIKVLGTAIGVLADNLGV
-397 ATGTLAENLDVLIP
+397 IIP
-411 LTTAYFGAMGAYK
+411 LAGACLGAMAGYK
-424 VFQQASKGVKTLT
+424 VFQSAAAGVKTLT
-437 VAYQGLQAMEK
+437 TAYQGLQAMEK
-448 ANAITLVAQQ
+448 ANTLISTAQK
-458 GGLTG
+458 GSLTG
-463 LQTVMGV
+463 LQTVVGV

-483 LFNKACTLAGGP
+483 LFSKAYAALGGP
-495 VGLAVIAIGALTAGL
+495 VGVAVVGIGALVAGIV
-510 AAYALSQEH
+510 AYK
-519 STSAETKFA
+519 STLPESISESEKFA
-528 AELEKSAEAQKK
+528 NSCKKLHQEQIKFSDTVKELNSENKKNIETTKAQGIEADYYFKKLNDLIGAENKTVGQKK
-540 HTAEL
+540 Q
-545 ENNRKKREEAIKSAA
+545 IKSI
-560 AEGVQA
+560 
-566 EFLEQKLE
+566 
-574 SLMSV
+574 V
-579 EKKST
+579 EK
-584 GQKQQIETIV
+584 
-594 KRLNELVPDLG
+594 LNEILPDLN
-605 LAYNSE
+605 LNYNEE
-611 KDKLNKSTEAIKK
+611 KDKLNQTTDAIKK
-624 NISAQ
+624 NIDAQ
-629 KELAIAKAY
+629 KELIMAKAY
-638 AKQMESVSEDI
+638 QSSMEKTAE
-649 VDTEIKLAEAT
+649 KLAS
-660 EKQTEAEKRKAE
+660 AELKYEE
-672 AIKNTQKAKEEYLN
+672 AIKKRA
-686 SGAVAG
+686 
-692 SKEEQAWKKAQQEQN
+692 
-707 KAEGNYKRAT
+707 KAEKEGNEAAKKHKELYDKYMKDGIISEKENEKLDEYAKKMSDSATAYNEADDAAKGYKDT
-717 DSVNKYQGELDKLN
+717 INDLNTKMDSYESKLN
-731 GELDELGEAHSNQ
+731 AS
-744 EAFATFK
+744 
-751 QNLDDLAKEAGMK
+751 QNYADYLKNIDKLAKEAGMK

-774 GIKNGIYAVPQ
+774 GIKNGIYAAPQ

-853 KDITDSLA
+853 KDITDSLT

-876 ELKRLIEFDSL
+876 ELKRLIKFDDL
-887 ATEAGD
+887 AQKAEKES
-893 TGINIPKNISQGIL
+893 INIPKGVSKGIL
-907 SGKYDVPKSV
+907 SGKYEVPKSL
-917 DQLQSLIKFD
+917 DQLKNLIKFD
-927 GLSSKATEAG
+927 SIATKATEAG
-937 VSIPKGVSQG
+937 VKIPKSISQG
-947 ILSGKYAVP
+947 IMSGQYAVPQSVEQMKALVSYDSLVQQAGQKGYQIPEYLSNGVRTGNTKPSTAVNEMKALIQFNDLVAKAKDAGYKVPDNLQKQVLSGKTKPQTAVQQMK
-956 NSVSELQTLIKFDSM
+956 NLIKFNDLLSKSSAAGRNVPKNIQQAVMEGRMSPKQAVAAMNNLMTTEAEKTPPKMRKTGDKIGKGYGDHVGSGTNKSNAKKKAKSLNDKAKEGADSDDLYDEGDNAGAGFIDGIESWLSSAFNAGWNLVKNAISGGKGAQESNSPAKKWIEEGDNAGSGYVIGLEKSEKAVNKAGKDM
-971 ATKMQKQ
+971 VRAGLKDAETLASKQ
-978 GFEIPQAL
+978 G
-986 ASGISSGKI
+986 
-995 NAVEACKLLM
+995 
-1005 QAGIDGMNS
+1005 
-1014 KTGASKRAG
+1014 T
-1023 SNNAKSANS
+1023 
-1032 GFLGWLNTFNKTGQ
+1032 
-1046 SGGSNF
+1046 
-1052 ANGLNNKKG
+1052 
-1061 SSKSAGSAH
+1061 
-1070 ASSAESGYKSKLGSM
+1070 
-1085 KKDGQSGGSNFA
+1085 
-1097 TGMNLKKSASKK
+1097 
-1109 AAENNARSA
+1109 
-1118 EAGYKSRIKNLN
+1118 
-1130 SAGKSGGQ
+1130 
-1138 AANSGASSQKSK
+1138 
-1150 FRSTGSD
+1150 
-1157 FADGIISGIEAMG
+1157 
-1170 GALYSAGAWIAEH
+1170 
-1183 VLGATRKE
+1183 
-1191 SKTHS
+1191 
-1196 PSRKFRD
+1196 
-1203 EVGIWMPL
+1203 
-1211 GVCAGIY
+1211 
-1218 SEQKALNRAGVD
+1218 
-1230 MVTGILDAA
+1230 
-1239 KKTNIAEQGGQ
+1239 Q
-1250 IGQSFSE
+1250 IGQSFS
-1257 SLTREISKID
+1257 SNLSNEISRID

-1294 SAMESQLNRIATSKQ
+1294 SAMESQLNRIAASKQ
-1309 GKIYQIVQSISNP
+1309 GKIYQIVQSVSNP
-1322 EQSAGNTELFDYD
+1322 NQNNGNNVIFDYD